1 MLKEYLESIKD
12 LTPESNELTH
22 RTFLQILLISL
33 KDDFNTEFK
42 IEHEPKKDKQGG
54 QPDFRVSYQGLN
66 IGYIENKRVGTDLI
80 QLLKSDQILKY
91 LELNPNLML
100 TDYLN
105 FVWVGKDENNAP
117 LIKKEIS
124 VSSLDEL
131 SKPLK
136 PNPQTECDLV
146 ELFKSFFNY
155 EAAPITNA
163 KDFATHLS
171 APTKYLKDALIQYQE
186 KAQVSSIFNNF
197 KEYLYEELS
206 FEDFSDALAQTLT
219 YSLFLAKLNHPFE
232 KINLDNVR
240 SSIPENF
247 AVIREMADFL
257 KKLDAIKE
265 IQWLLD
271 EILSLINHVNM
282 DSIIKDLN
290 DDKDPY
296 LHFYE
301 TFLSAYD
308 PKLREKKGVYYTPD
322 SVVKFII
329 NALDS
334 LLKTHFKDAPL
345 GLKSAL
351 DNENIKLLD
360 FATGTGTFLLE
371 AFRKA
376 LETRK
381 TSDGGTSTKEDKY
394 QNLLKQFYG
403 FEYLIAPYAI
413 AHLNLSQAFKEEFK
427 KPLKENDALQ
437 IILTNTLIQ
446 PSEIAADRGLQPI
459 FEKELKSAQEIKK
472 DEKILIITGNP
483 PYSGASSNEGL
494 FEWEVRA
501 TYGIEPEFQTIE
513 IERNVKLTDKI
524 KKLLKNIQ
532 TQNEGDKSVKNTNK
546 DALKN
551 LKKLHSKYKLQKEKN
566 PKWLLDDYVKFMRFA
581 QNKIES
587 LGHGLF
593 GFISNNAFLDNPTF
607 RGLRRSLLECYDEL
621 YILNLHGNARKKEET
636 PQGAKDEN
644 VFNIMQG
651 VSINLFVKKA
661 QATKQK
667 ILQKIYYYDVY
678 GERAEKYDFL
688 AQNDLN
694 SIEWLELAPREPF
707 YLLIPQKTSLL
718 DEYEQGFSVQDMFQ
732 VGSTGI
738 CSQRDHVVF
747 HKDKESLLKLLKDF
761 STLEPSELRRIYNI
775 KKDGRDWR
783 LEYAIKD
790 VKANAN
796 NLEEYIVSC
805 QYRPFDFYYTYYTGK
820 SKSFIAYPRGE
831 VFKHMLPPPTN
842 PKTPNQTCKN
852 VALNIARQ
860 SKMHGEW
867 RYVMAHKELV
877 DINLIASAG
886 SMGVG
891 YNYPICQFN
900 NPNYTENF
908 TPEFRS
914 FIDKHYNHS
923 FEPLE
928 VLGYIYALLYSP
940 NYRKRYEEFLKADY
954 PKILF
959 TNNKDLF
966 RVLSLL
972 GIELIGLHVL
982 NQESLNHSFEK
993 LKDATIGGSYY
1004 KEAHERNPIIKKPSY
1019 NEPEQRL
1026 YINHSA
1032 YFRGVSEEIYNYM
1045 IGGYGVLDKYLKSHK
1060 NESCNFDHVSNII
1073 KVIARTIEIQKTL
1086 GFLTSD
1092 LPHLKG
1098 NDSQALMQEILQN
1111 PPPPPHLIPISPLSY
1126 RAKPKPSEILTLMP
1140 HSSAKKQAITI
1151 SIAEAEVQP
1160 SLYSVLPNLALICD
1174 RGSKVSPIS
1183 NVFVTNM
1190 LCDLH
1195 VNGSGSYA
1203 FLLYRLE

>member
-22 RTFLQILLISL
+22 RPSLYTLLKGL
-33 KDDFNTEFK
+33 KENFNTEFK
-42 IEHEPKKDKQGG
+42 IEHEPKRDKQGG
-54 QPDFRVSYQGLN
+54 QPDFRISYQGLN
-66 IGYIENKRVGTDLI
+66 VGYIENKRVGTDLR

-91 LELNPNLML
+91 LKLNPNLML

-105 FVWVGKDENNAP
+105 FMWVGKDEENKP
-117 LIKKEIS
+117 SIKREIS
-124 VSSLDEL
+124 IASLDEL

-136 PNPQTECDLV
+136 PNPQTERDLI
-146 ELFKSFFNY
+146 ELFKGFFNY

-163 KDFATHLS
+163 KDFANALS
-171 APTKYLKDALIQYQE
+171 APTKYLKDALIQYQKDTQVSSIKDE
-186 KAQVSSIFNNF
+186 QVSSIFKNF

-206 FEDFSDALAQTLT
+206 FEDFSDAFAQTLT
-219 YSLFLAKLNHPFE
+219 YSLFIAKLNHPFE
-232 KINLDNVR
+232 KIDLDNVR

-257 KKLDAIKE
+257 KRLDAIKE
-265 IQWLLD
+265 IQWLLK
-271 EILSLINHVNM
+271 EILNSINHVDM
-282 DSIIKDLN
+282 GSIIKDLN

-308 PKLREKKGVYYTPD
+308 PKLREKKGVYYTPG

-376 LETRK
+376 LEVRK
-381 TSDGGTSTKEDKY
+381 TSDGGISTKEDKY

-427 KPLKENDALQ
+427 KPLKENDALK

-446 PSEIAADRGLQPI
+446 PSEIIAYRGLNPI
-459 FEKELKSAQEIKK
+459 FEKELSNAQEIKK
-472 DEKILIITGNP
+472 NENILIITGNP

-494 FEWEVRA
+494 FEWEVKT

-513 IERNVKLTDKI
+513 IEKNVKLTDKI
-524 KKLLKNIQ
+524 QTLLKNIQ
-532 TQNEGDKSVKNTNK
+532 KQKESSSKN
-546 DALKN
+546 ALKV
-551 LKKLHSKYKLQKEKN
+551 LKSLHSKYKLQKEKN

-661 QATKQK
+661 QATKPK
-667 ILQKIYYYDVY
+667 IFYYDVY
-678 GERAEKYDFL
+678 GERAEKYAFL

-707 YLLIPQKTSLL
+707 YSLIPQETPLL
-718 DEYEQGFSVQDMFQ
+718 EEYEQGFSVQEMFQ

-831 VFKHMLPPPTN
+831 VFRHMLPPPPPTN
-842 PKTPNQTCKN
+842 PKTPNQTRKN
-852 VALNIARQ
+852 VALITSRRFCQ
-860 SKMHGEW
+860 SQK
-867 RYVMAHKELV
+867 
-877 DINLIASAG
+877 S
-886 SMGVG
+886 GVG
-891 YNYPICQFN
+891 FVSNKISDLRTWTCPGMEGGDYVNPLYH

-908 TPEFRS
+908 TPEFRN
-914 FIDKHYNHS
+914 FIDKHYSHH

-940 NYRKRYEEFLKADY
+940 NYRKRYEDFLKADY

-966 RVLSLL
+966 MALSLL

-982 NQESLNHSFEK
+982 NQESLNHGFNK
-993 LKDATIGGSYY
+993 LKDPTIGESYY
-1004 KEAHERNPIIKKPSY
+1004 KEEHDRNPIIKKPAY
-1019 NEPEQRL
+1019 NKPEQRL

-1032 YFRGVSEEIYNYM
+1032 YFRGVSEEIHDYM

-1060 NESCNFDHVSNII
+1060 NEPCNFDHVSNII

-1098 NDSQALMQEILQN
+1098 NDSKALALIQEILQN
-1111 PPPPPHLIPISPLSY
+1111 PPPPI
-1126 RAKPKPSEILTLMP
+1126 
-1140 HSSAKKQAITI
+1140 
-1151 SIAEAEVQP
+1151 
-1160 SLYSVLPNLALICD
+1160 
-1174 RGSKVSPIS
+1174 
-1183 NVFVTNM
+1183 
-1190 LCDLH
+1190 
-1195 VNGSGSYA
+1195 
-1203 FLLYRLE
+1203 

>member
-1 MLKEYLESIKD
+1 MLKEYLEGIKD

-22 RTFLQILLISL
+22 RPSLYNLLKNL
-33 KDDFNTEFK
+33 KNDFNKEFK
-42 IEHEPKKDKQGG
+42 IEHEPKRDQGS
-54 QPDFRVSYQGLN
+54 QPDFRISFQGLN
-66 IGYIENKRVGTDLI
+66 IGYIENKRVGTDLD
-80 QLLKSDQILKY
+80 QLLKSKQILKY

-105 FVWVGKDENNAP
+105 FVWVGKDEENKP
-117 LIKKEIS
+117 LIKREIS
-124 VSSLDEL
+124 VASLDEL

-136 PNPQTECDLV
+136 PNPQTERDLI
-146 ELFKSFFNY
+146 ELFKSFFNH

-163 KDFATHLS
+163 KDFANALS
-171 APTKYLKDALIQYQE
+171 TPTKYLKDALIAYQ
-186 KAQVSSIFNNF
+186 KDTQVSSIFKNF

-240 SSIPENF
+240 SSIPKNF

-257 KKLDAIKE
+257 KRLDAIKE
-265 IQWLLD
+265 IQWLLN
-271 EILSLINHVNM
+271 EILSLINHVDM
-282 DSIIKDLN
+282 DSIVKDLN

-381 TSDGGTSTKEDKY
+381 TSDGGISTKEDKY

-446 PSEIAADRGLQPI
+446 PSEIVAYRGLSPI

-472 DEKILIITGNP
+472 NEKILIITGNP
-483 PYSGASSNEGL
+483 PYSGASGNKGL
-494 FEWEVRA
+494 FEWEVKA

-513 IERNVKLTDKI
+513 TKKNIKLTDEI
-524 KKLLKNIQ
+524 QTLLDNIQ
-532 TQNEGDKSVKNTNK
+532 KQKESSSK
-546 DALKN
+546 DALKA
-551 LKKLHSKYKLQKEKN
+551 LKSLHSKYKLQKEKN

-661 QATKQK
+661 QATKKK
-667 ILQKIYYYDVY
+667 IFYYDVY
-678 GERAEKYDFL
+678 GERAEKYAFL
-688 AQNDLN
+688 AQNDLDR
-694 SIEWLELAPREPF
+694 IEWLELAPREPF
-707 YLLIPQKTSLL
+707 YLLIPQETPLL
-718 DEYEQGFSVQDMFQ
+718 EEYEQGFSVQDMFQ
-732 VGSTGI
+732 VGGTGI
-738 CSQRDHVVF
+738 CSKKDHVVF

-761 STLEPSELRRIYNI
+761 STLEPSELRRKYDIG
-775 KKDGRDWR
+775 DDSRDWR
-783 LEYAIKD
+783 LNNAIKE
-790 VKANAN
+790 VKTNIKR
-796 NLEEYIVSC
+796 LEEYIVSC
-805 QYRPFDFYYTYYTGK
+805 QYRPFDYRWTYYTPN
-820 SKSFIAYPRGE
+820 SRTFLAYPVYD

-842 PKTPNQTCKN
+842 PKTPNQTRKN
-852 VALNIARQ
+852 VALNTPRQ
-860 SKMHGEW
+860 LKNNDKSW
-867 RYVMAHKELV
+867 TQCFISSS
-877 DINLIASAG
+877 INDQGLSSGGNGAG
-886 SMGVG
+886 V
-891 YNYPICQFN
+891 NYPLYQFKH
-900 NPNYTENF
+900 PNYTENF
-908 TPEFRS
+908 TPEFRI
-914 FIDKHYNHS
+914 FIDKHYSHP

-940 NYRKRYEEFLKADY
+940 NYRKRYEDFLKADY

-966 RVLSLL
+966 RALSLL

-982 NQESLNHSFEK
+982 NKESLNYSFNK
-993 LKDATIGGSYY
+993 LKDATIGDSYY
-1004 KEAHERNPIIKKPSY
+1004 KEAHDRIIKKPSH

-1032 YFRGVSEEIYNYM
+1032 YFRGVSKEIHDYM

-1060 NESCNFDHVSNII
+1060 NEPCDFDHVSNII

-1098 NDSQALMQEILQN
+1098 NDSKALMQEILQN
-1111 PPPPPHLIPISPLSY
+1111 PPPPPI
-1126 RAKPKPSEILTLMP
+1126 
-1140 HSSAKKQAITI
+1140 
-1151 SIAEAEVQP
+1151 
-1160 SLYSVLPNLALICD
+1160 
-1174 RGSKVSPIS
+1174 
-1183 NVFVTNM
+1183 
-1190 LCDLH
+1190 
-1195 VNGSGSYA
+1195 
-1203 FLLYRLE
+1203 

>member
-12 LTPESNELTH
+12 LTPEKNELTH
-22 RTFLQILLISL
+22 RLFLHNLLDKL
-33 KDDFNTEFK
+33 KNHFNKEFK
-42 IEHEPKKDKQGG
+42 IEHEPERKQGS
-54 QPDFRVSYQGLN
+54 QPDFRISYQGLS
-66 IGYIENKRVGTDLI
+66 IGYIENKRAGTNLRKI
-80 QLLKSDQILKY
+80 VESEKSDQILKY

-100 TDYLN
+100 TNYLN
-105 FVWVGKDENNAP
+105 FMWVGKDENNAP

-124 VSSLDEL
+124 IASLDEL

-136 PNPQTECDLV
+136 PKPQTECDLI
-146 ELFKSFFNY
+146 ELFKSFFNH

-171 APTKYLKDALIQYQE
+171 APTKYLKDALIIYQ
-186 KAQVSSIFNNF
+186 KDDQVSSIFNNF

-206 FEDFSDALAQTLT
+206 FEDFSDAFAQTLT
-219 YSLFLAKLNHPFE
+219 YSLFLAKLNHPCE

-240 SSIPENF
+240 SSIPKNF

-257 KKLDAIKE
+257 KKLDVIKE
-265 IQWLLD
+265 IQWLLN
-271 EILSLINHVNM
+271 EILSLINHVDM
-282 DSIIKDLN
+282 DSILKDLN

-446 PSEIAADRGLQPI
+446 PSEIVAYRGLSPI
-459 FEKELKSAQEIKK
+459 FEKELSNAQEIKK
-472 DEKILIITGNP
+472 NENILIITGNP

-494 FEWEVRA
+494 FEWEVKA

-513 IERNVKLTDKI
+513 TKKNIKLTDEI
-524 KKLLKNIQ
+524 QTLLDNIQ
-532 TQNEGDKSVKNTNK
+532 KQKESGSK
-546 DALKN
+546 DALKE

-636 PQGAKDEN
+636 PQGTKDEN

-651 VSINLFVKKA
+651 VSINLFVKKV
-661 QATKQK
+661 QTTKP
-667 ILQKIYYYDVY
+667 KIYYYDVY
-678 GERAEKYDFL
+678 GERAEKYAFL

-694 SIEWLELAPREPF
+694 SINWLEPTPREPF
-707 YLLIPQKTSLL
+707 YLLIPQETPLL
-718 DEYEQGFSVQDMFQ
+718 EEYEQGFSVQDMFQ

-761 STLEPSELRRIYNI
+761 STLEPSELRGKYNI

-796 NLEEYIVSC
+796 NLEEYIVLC

-831 VFKHMLPPPTN
+831 VFKHMLPPP
-842 PKTPNQTCKN
+842 
-852 VALNIARQ
+852 
-860 SKMHGEW
+860 
-867 RYVMAHKELV
+867 
-877 DINLIASAG
+877 
-886 SMGVG
+886 
-891 YNYPICQFN
+891 
-900 NPNYTENF
+900 
-908 TPEFRS
+908 
-914 FIDKHYNHS
+914 
-923 FEPLE
+923 
-928 VLGYIYALLYSP
+928 
-940 NYRKRYEEFLKADY
+940 
-954 PKILF
+954 
-959 TNNKDLF
+959 NK
-966 RVLSLL
+966 
-972 GIELIGLHVL
+972 
-982 NQESLNHSFEK
+982 
-993 LKDATIGGSYY
+993 
-1004 KEAHERNPIIKKPSY
+1004 P
-1019 NEPEQRL
+1019 
-1026 YINHSA
+1026 
-1032 YFRGVSEEIYNYM
+1032 
-1045 IGGYGVLDKYLKSHK
+1045 
-1060 NESCNFDHVSNII
+1060 
-1073 KVIARTIEIQKTL
+1073 
-1086 GFLTSD
+1086 
-1092 LPHLKG
+1092 
-1098 NDSQALMQEILQN
+1098 
-1111 PPPPPHLIPISPLSY
+1111 
-1126 RAKPKPSEILTLMP
+1126 
-1140 HSSAKKQAITI
+1140 
-1151 SIAEAEVQP
+1151 
-1160 SLYSVLPNLALICD
+1160 
-1174 RGSKVSPIS
+1174 
-1183 NVFVTNM
+1183 
-1190 LCDLH
+1190 
-1195 VNGSGSYA
+1195 
-1203 FLLYRLE
+1203 

>member
-1 MLKEYLESIKD
+1 MLKEYLESIRD
-12 LTPESNELTH
+12 LTPEKNELTH
-22 RTFLQILLISL
+22 RPFLHNLLDKL
-33 KDDFNTEFK
+33 KNHFNKEFK
-42 IEHEPKKDKQGG
+42 IEHEPKKDKQWG
-54 QPDFRVSYQGLN
+54 QPDFRISYQGLN
-66 IGYIENKRVGTDLI
+66 IGYIENKRVGTDLS

-105 FVWVGKDENNAP
+105 FMWVGKDENNKP
-117 LIKKEIS
+117 SIKRQIS
-124 VSSLDEL
+124 IASLDEPP
-131 SKPLK
+131 KPPK
-136 PNPQTECDLV
+136 PNPQTTERDLID
-146 ELFKSFFNY
+146 FFRGFFNH
-155 EAAPITNA
+155 EAAPIANA
-163 KDFATHLS
+163 KDFANALS
-171 APTKYLKDALIQYQE
+171 APTKYLKDALIAYQ
-186 KAQVSSIFNNF
+186 KDDQVSSIFNNF

-206 FEDFSDALAQTLT
+206 FEDFSDAFAQTLT

-240 SSIPENF
+240 SSIPKNF

-271 EILSLINHVNM
+271 EILSLINHVDM
-282 DSIIKDLN
+282 DSILKDLN

-308 PKLREKKGVYYTPD
+308 PKLREKKGVYYTSD

-381 TSDGGTSTKEDKY
+381 TSDGGISTKEDKY

-413 AHLNLSQAFKEEFK
+413 AHLNISQAFKEEFK
-427 KPLKENDALQ
+427 KSLKENDALQ

-446 PSEIAADRGLQPI
+446 PSEIVAHRGLQPI

-494 FEWEVRA
+494 FEWEVKA

-513 IERNVKLTDKI
+513 IEKKVKLTDKI
-524 KKLLKNIQ
+524 QTLLSSVQIQKQSGSKNAP
-532 TQNEGDKSVKNTNK
+532 KSGSKN
-546 DALKN
+546 ALKA
-551 LKKLHSKYKLQKEKN
+551 LKSLHSKYKLQKEKN

-667 ILQKIYYYDVY
+667 IHYYDVY
-678 GERAEKYDFL
+678 GERAEKYVFL

-707 YLLIPQKTSLL
+707 YLLIPQEILL
-718 DEYEQGFSVQDMFQ
+718 LEEYEQGFSVQDMFQ
-732 VGSTGI
+732 ISSVGIVTG
-738 CSQRDHVVF
+738 RDHVIF

-761 STLEPSELRRIYNI
+761 STLEPSELRGIYKI
-775 KKDGRDWR
+775 KKDSRDWR
-783 LEYAIKD
+783 LEYAIRD
-790 VKANAN
+790 VRANAD
-796 NLEEYIVSC
+796 NLEKYIVLC
-805 QYRPFDFYYTYYTGK
+805 QYRPFDYRWTYYTDK
-820 SKSFIAYPRGE
+820 SCGFLARPVYQ
-831 VFKHMLPPPTN
+831 VFKHMLPPPQ
-842 PKTPNQTCKN
+842 QTLK
-852 VALNIARQ
+852 
-860 SKMHGEW
+860 H
-867 RYVMAHKELV
+867 
-877 DINLIASAG
+877 
-886 SMGVG
+886 
-891 YNYPICQFN
+891 PI
-900 NPNYTENF
+900 
-908 TPEFRS
+908 
-914 FIDKHYNHS
+914 K
-923 FEPLE
+923 
-928 VLGYIYALLYSP
+928 
-940 NYRKRYEEFLKADY
+940 
-954 PKILF
+954 
-959 TNNKDLF
+959 
-966 RVLSLL
+966 
-972 GIELIGLHVL
+972 
-982 NQESLNHSFEK
+982 
-993 LKDATIGGSYY
+993 
-1004 KEAHERNPIIKKPSY
+1004 
-1019 NEPEQRL
+1019 
-1026 YINHSA
+1026 
-1032 YFRGVSEEIYNYM
+1032 
-1045 IGGYGVLDKYLKSHK
+1045 
-1060 NESCNFDHVSNII
+1060 
-1073 KVIARTIEIQKTL
+1073 
-1086 GFLTSD
+1086 
-1092 LPHLKG
+1092 
-1098 NDSQALMQEILQN
+1098 
-1111 PPPPPHLIPISPLSY
+1111 
-1126 RAKPKPSEILTLMP
+1126 RAKMS
-1140 HSSAKKQAITI
+1140 
-1151 SIAEAEVQP
+1151 
-1160 SLYSVLPNLALICD
+1160 
-1174 RGSKVSPIS
+1174 R
-1183 NVFVTNM
+1183 
-1190 LCDLH
+1190 
-1195 VNGSGSYA
+1195 
-1203 FLLYRLE
+1203 

>member
-12 LTPESNELTH
+12 ITPESNEHTH
-22 RTFLQILLISL
+22 RRPLENLLDSL
-33 KDDFNTEFK
+33 KDHFNKEFK
-42 IEHEPKKDKQGG
+42 IEHEPKKDKQWG
-54 QPDFRVSYQGLN
+54 QPDFRISYQGLN
-66 IGYIENKRVGTDLI
+66 IGYIENKRVGTNLDR
-80 QLLKSDQILKY
+80 LLKSDQILKY

-105 FVWVGKDENNAP
+105 FVWVGKDEENKP
-117 LIKKEIS
+117 SIKREIS
-124 VSSLDEL
+124 IASLEEL
-131 SKPLK
+131 PKLK
-136 PNPQTECDLV
+136 PKPQTERDLI
-146 ELFKSFFNY
+146 EFFRGFFNH

-171 APTKYLKDALIQYQE
+171 TPTKYLKDALIAYQ
-186 KAQVSSIFNNF
+186 KDDQVSSIFKNF

-206 FEDFSDALAQTLT
+206 FEDFSDAFAQTLT

-240 SSIPENF
+240 SSIPKNF

-265 IQWLLD
+265 IQWLLK
-271 EILSLINHVNM
+271 EILSSINHVDI

-427 KPLKENDALQ
+427 KPLKENDTLQ

-446 PSEIAADRGLQPI
+446 PSEIIAYRGLNPI
-459 FEKELKSAQEIKK
+459 FEKELSNAQEIKK
-472 DEKILIITGNP
+472 NEKILIITGNP
-483 PYSGASSNEGL
+483 PYSGASSNESL
-494 FEWEVRA
+494 FEWEVKA

-513 IERNVKLTDKI
+513 TKKNIKLTDEIQTLLDNIQKQ
-524 KKLLKNIQ
+524 KESGSKNALKELKN
-532 TQNEGDKSVKNTNK
+532 
-546 DALKN
+546 
-551 LKKLHSKYKLQKEKN
+551 LHSKYKLQKEKN

-621 YILNLHGNARKKEET
+621 YILNLHGNTRKKEKT

-661 QATKQK
+661 QTTKPK
-667 ILQKIYYYDVY
+667 ICYYDVY
-678 GERAEKYDFL
+678 GERAEKYAFL

-707 YLLIPQKTSLL
+707 YLLIPQETPLL
-718 DEYEQGFSVQDMFQ
+718 EEYEQGFSVQDMFQ
-732 VGSTGI
+732 VGGTGI
-738 CSQRDHVVF
+738 CSKRDHVVF

-761 STLEPSELRRIYNI
+761 STLEPSELRRKYDIG
-775 KKDGRDWR
+775 DDSRDWR
-783 LEYAIKD
+783 LNNAIKE
-790 VKANAN
+790 VKTNIKR
-796 NLEEYIVSC
+796 LEEYIVSC
-805 QYRPFDFYYTYYTGK
+805 QYRPFDYRWTYYTPN
-820 SKSFIAYPRGE
+820 SRTFLAYPVYD
-831 VFKHMLPPPTN
+831 VFKHMLPPP
-842 PKTPNQTCKN
+842 PQQTLK
-852 VALNIARQ
+852 
-860 SKMHGEW
+860 H
-867 RYVMAHKELV
+867 
-877 DINLIASAG
+877 
-886 SMGVG
+886 
-891 YNYPICQFN
+891 PI
-900 NPNYTENF
+900 
-908 TPEFRS
+908 
-914 FIDKHYNHS
+914 K
-923 FEPLE
+923 
-928 VLGYIYALLYSP
+928 
-940 NYRKRYEEFLKADY
+940 
-954 PKILF
+954 
-959 TNNKDLF
+959 
-966 RVLSLL
+966 
-972 GIELIGLHVL
+972 
-982 NQESLNHSFEK
+982 
-993 LKDATIGGSYY
+993 
-1004 KEAHERNPIIKKPSY
+1004 
-1019 NEPEQRL
+1019 
-1026 YINHSA
+1026 
-1032 YFRGVSEEIYNYM
+1032 
-1045 IGGYGVLDKYLKSHK
+1045 
-1060 NESCNFDHVSNII
+1060 
-1073 KVIARTIEIQKTL
+1073 
-1086 GFLTSD
+1086 
-1092 LPHLKG
+1092 
-1098 NDSQALMQEILQN
+1098 
-1111 PPPPPHLIPISPLSY
+1111 
-1126 RAKPKPSEILTLMP
+1126 RAKMS
-1140 HSSAKKQAITI
+1140 
-1151 SIAEAEVQP
+1151 
-1160 SLYSVLPNLALICD
+1160 
-1174 RGSKVSPIS
+1174 R
-1183 NVFVTNM
+1183 
-1190 LCDLH
+1190 
-1195 VNGSGSYA
+1195 
-1203 FLLYRLE
+1203 

>member
-12 LTPESNELTH
+12 LTPEKNELTH
-22 RTFLQILLISL
+22 RPSLYNLLNQL
-33 KDDFNTEFK
+33 KNHFNKEFK
-42 IEHEPKKDKQGG
+42 IEHEPERKQGS
-54 QPDFRVSYQGLN
+54 QPDFRVSYQGIN
-66 IGYIENKRVGTDLI
+66 IGYIENKRAGTNLS
-80 QLLKSDQILKY
+80 QLLKSEKSDQILKY

-105 FVWVGKDENNAP
+105 FMWVGKDENNEP

-124 VSSLDEL
+124 VASLDEL

-136 PNPQTECDLV
+136 PNPQTERDLI
-146 ELFKSFFNY
+146 ELFKSFFNH

-171 APTKYLKDALIQYQE
+171 PRTKYLKDALIKYQE

-219 YSLFLAKLNHPFE
+219 YSLFLAKLNHPSE

-240 SSIPENF
+240 SLIPKNF

-257 KKLDAIKE
+257 KKLDEIKE
-265 IQWLLD
+265 IQWLLN
-271 EILSLINHVNM
+271 EILSSINHVDM
-282 DSIIKDLN
+282 DSILKDLN

-301 TFLSAYD
+301 TFLSTYD
-308 PKLREKKGVYYTPD
+308 PKLRESKGVYYTPD

-446 PSEIAADRGLQPI
+446 PSEIIAYRGLSPI
-459 FEKELKSAQEIKK
+459 FEKELSNAQEIKK
-472 DEKILIITGNP
+472 NENILIITGNP
-483 PYSGASSNEGL
+483 PYSGASENKGL
-494 FEWEVRA
+494 FEWEVKA
-501 TYGIEPEFQTIE
+501 TYGIDPKFQTIE
-513 IERNVKLTDKI
+513 IEKNVKLADKI
-524 KKLLKNIQ
+524 QTLLSSVQIQKQSGSKNDLKKL
-532 TQNEGDKSVKNTNK
+532 KS
-546 DALKN
+546 
-551 LKKLHSKYKLQKEKN
+551 LHSKYKLQDEKN

-621 YILNLHGNARKKEET
+621 YILNLHGNARKKEKT

-644 VFNIMQG
+644 VFNIKQG
-651 VSINLFVKKA
+651 VSINLFVKNP
-661 QATKQK
+661 QVVKQK
-667 ILQKIYYYDVY
+667 IHYYDVY
-678 GERAEKYDFL
+678 GQRTEKYAFL

-694 SIEWLELAPREPF
+694 SIEWLEIAPRGPF
-707 YLLIPQKTSLL
+707 YLLLPLETPLL
-718 DEYEQGFSVQDMFQ
+718 DEYEQGFSVQEMFQ
-732 VGSTGI
+732 IGSTGI

-831 VFKHMLPPPTN
+831 VFKHMLPPPPTN
-842 PKTPNQTCKN
+842 PKTPNQTRKN
-852 VALNIARQ
+852 VALNTPRQ
-860 SKMHGEW
+860 LKNNDKSWTQCFISSH
-867 RYVMAHKELV
+867 
-877 DINLIASAG
+877 INDQGLSSGGNGAG
-886 SMGVG
+886 V
-891 YNYPICQFN
+891 NYPLYQFKH
-900 NPNYTENF
+900 PNYTENF

-940 NYRKRYEEFLKADY
+940 NYRKRYEDFLKNDY

-966 RVLSLL
+966 RALSLL

-982 NQESLNHSFEK
+982 NQESLNYSFGK
-993 LKDATIGGSYY
+993 LKDATIGESCY
-1004 KEAHERNPIIKKPSY
+1004 KEEHNPIIKKPSH
-1019 NEPEQRL
+1019 NEPDQRL

-1032 YFRGVSEEIYNYM
+1032 YFRGVSQEIYDYR

-1060 NESCNFDHVSNII
+1060 NEPCDFDHVTNII

-1098 NDSQALMQEILQN
+1098 NDSKALMQEILQN
-1111 PPPPPHLIPISPLSY
+1111 PPPPPHFNTNI
-1126 RAKPKPSEILTLMP
+1126 
-1140 HSSAKKQAITI
+1140 
-1151 SIAEAEVQP
+1151 
-1160 SLYSVLPNLALICD
+1160 ALILSRQAKAIGD
-1174 RGSKVSPIS
+1174 LDFDGTFISKEASDNNIYRRGG
-1183 NVFVTNM
+1183 
-1190 LCDLH
+1190 
-1195 VNGSGSYA
+1195 GSA
-1203 FLLYRLE
+1203 FPLFCIA

>member
-12 LTPESNELTH
+12 LTIEKNELTH
-22 RTFLQILLISL
+22 RPSLYNLLKGL
-33 KDDFNTEFK
+33 KDHFNKEYK
-42 IEHEPKKDKQGG
+42 IEHEPEREQKS
-54 QPDFRVSYQGLN
+54 QPDFRVSFQGLS
-66 IGYIENKRVGTDLI
+66 IGYIENKRVGTNLS

-105 FVWVGKDENNAP
+105 FMWVGKDENNAP
-117 LIKKEIS
+117 FIKKEIS
-124 VSSLDEL
+124 VASLDEL
-131 SKPLK
+131 SKPPK
-136 PNPQTECDLV
+136 AQTERDLI

-171 APTKYLKDALIQYQE
+171 PRTKYLKDALIQNQE
-186 KAQVSSIFNNF
+186 KTQVSSIFNNF
-197 KEYLYEELS
+197 KAYLYEELS

-232 KINLDNVR
+232 KIDLNNVR
-240 SSIPENF
+240 SFIPKNF

-257 KKLDAIKE
+257 KKLDEIQD
-265 IQWLLD
+265 IQWLLN
-271 EILSLINHVNM
+271 EILSLINHVDM
-282 DSIIKDLN
+282 GSILKDLN

-308 PKLREKKGVYYTPD
+308 PKLRESKGVYYTPD
-322 SVVKFII
+322 SVVEFII

-381 TSDGGTSTKEDKY
+381 TSDGGISTKEDKY

-494 FEWEVRA
+494 FEWEVKA
-501 TYGIEPEFQTIE
+501 TYGIEPKFQTIE
-513 IERNVKLTDKI
+513 IEKNVKLTDKI
-524 KKLLKNIQ
+524 KTLLKNLQ
-532 TQNEGDKSVKNTNK
+532 KQKESGSQN
-546 DALKN
+546 ALKE
-551 LKKLHSKYKLQKEKN
+551 LKNLHSKYKLQNEKN

-621 YILNLHGNARKKEET
+621 YILNLHGNARKKEKA

-661 QATKQK
+661 QTTK
-667 ILQKIYYYDVY
+667 QKIYYYDVY
-678 GERAEKYDFL
+678 GERAEKYAFL

-694 SIEWLELAPREPF
+694 SIEWLELTPREPF
-707 YLLIPQKTSLL
+707 YSLLPVETRLL
-718 DEYEQGFSVQDMFQ
+718 DEYEQGFSVKDMFQ
-732 VGSTGI
+732 ISSVGIITG
-738 CSQRDHVVF
+738 RDRIF
-747 HKDKESLLKLLKDF
+747 IANNTESLKEQVLKYCNEF
-761 STLEPSELRRIYNI
+761 NEQY
-775 KKDGRDWR
+775 
-783 LEYAIKD
+783 IKD
-790 VKANAN
+790 
-796 NLEEYIVSC
+796 IH
-805 QYRPFDFYYTYYTGK
+805 YRPFDIRKVYYDTKKLERARENT
-820 SKSFIAYPRGE
+820 
-831 VFKHMLPPPTN
+831 FKHMLP
-842 PKTPNQTCKN
+842 
-852 VALNIARQ
+852 
-860 SKMHGEW
+860 
-867 RYVMAHKELV
+867 
-877 DINLIASAG
+877 
-886 SMGVG
+886 
-891 YNYPICQFN
+891 
-900 NPNYTENF
+900 
-908 TPEFRS
+908 
-914 FIDKHYNHS
+914 
-923 FEPLE
+923 
-928 VLGYIYALLYSP
+928 
-940 NYRKRYEEFLKADY
+940 
-954 PKILF
+954 
-959 TNNKDLF
+959 
-966 RVLSLL
+966 
-972 GIELIGLHVL
+972 
-982 NQESLNHSFEK
+982 
-993 LKDATIGGSYY
+993 
-1004 KEAHERNPIIKKPSY
+1004 
-1019 NEPEQRL
+1019 
-1026 YINHSA
+1026 
-1032 YFRGVSEEIYNYM
+1032 
-1045 IGGYGVLDKYLKSHK
+1045 
-1060 NESCNFDHVSNII
+1060 
-1073 KVIARTIEIQKTL
+1073 
-1086 GFLTSD
+1086 
-1092 LPHLKG
+1092 
-1098 NDSQALMQEILQN
+1098 
-1111 PPPPPHLIPISPLSY
+1111 
-1126 RAKPKPSEILTLMP
+1126 
-1140 HSSAKKQAITI
+1140 
-1151 SIAEAEVQP
+1151 
-1160 SLYSVLPNLALICD
+1160 
-1174 RGSKVSPIS
+1174 
-1183 NVFVTNM
+1183 
-1190 LCDLH
+1190 
-1195 VNGSGSYA
+1195 
-1203 FLLYRLE
+1203 

>member
-12 LTPESNELTH
+12 LASEKKNELTH
-22 RTFLQILLISL
+22 RSFLHNLLNQL
-33 KDDFNTEFK
+33 KNHFNKEFK
-42 IEHEPKKDKQGG
+42 IEHEPERKQGS

-66 IGYIENKRVGTDLI
+66 IGYIENKRAGTDLS
-80 QLLKSDQILKY
+80 QLLKKDQILKY

-105 FVWVGKDENNAP
+105 FMWVGKDENNAP

-124 VSSLDEL
+124 VASLDEL

-136 PNPQTECDLV
+136 PNPQIERDLI

-155 EAAPITNA
+155 EAAPIANA

-171 APTKYLKDALIQYQE
+171 VPTKYLKDALIKYQE
-186 KAQVSSIFNNF
+186 KVQVSSIFNNF

-240 SSIPENF
+240 SSIPKNF

-265 IQWLLD
+265 IQWLLN
-271 EILSLINHVNM
+271 EILSSINHVDM
-282 DSIIKDLN
+282 DSILKDLN

-446 PSEIAADRGLQPI
+446 PSEIVAYRGLQPI
-459 FEKELKSAQEIKK
+459 FEKELSNAQEIKK
-472 DEKILIITGNP
+472 NEKILIITGNP
-483 PYSGASSNEGL
+483 PYSGASENKGL
-494 FEWEVRA
+494 FEWEVKA
-501 TYGIEPEFQTIE
+501 TYGIEPEFQKIE
-513 IERNVKLTDKI
+513 TKKNVKLADEIQT
-524 KKLLKNIQ
+524 LLKNIQ
-532 TQNEGDKSVKNTNK
+532 TQKESGSKNAPKSGSK
-546 DALKN
+546 DALKE

-581 QNKIES
+581 QNKIKS

-667 ILQKIYYYDVY
+667 IYYYDVY
-678 GERAEKYDFL
+678 GERAEKYAFL
-688 AQNDLN
+688 AQNDLD
-694 SIEWLELAPREPF
+694 SINWLELAPREPF
-707 YLLIPQKTSLL
+707 YLLIPQKTPLL
-718 DEYEQGFSVQDMFQ
+718 EEYEQGFSVQDMFQ
-732 VGSTGI
+732 IGSTGI

-761 STLEPSELRRIYNI
+761 STLEPSELRRKYDI

-790 VKANAN
+790 VRANAN

-805 QYRPFDFYYTYYTGK
+805 QYRPFDYRWTYYTGK
-820 SKSFIAYPRGE
+820 SKSFIAYP
-831 VFKHMLPPPTN
+831 
-842 PKTPNQTCKN
+842 
-852 VALNIARQ
+852 
-860 SKMHGEW
+860 
-867 RYVMAHKELV
+867 
-877 DINLIASAG
+877 
-886 SMGVG
+886 
-891 YNYPICQFN
+891 
-900 NPNYTENF
+900 
-908 TPEFRS
+908 
-914 FIDKHYNHS
+914 
-923 FEPLE
+923 
-928 VLGYIYALLYSP
+928 
-940 NYRKRYEEFLKADY
+940 
-954 PKILF
+954 
-959 TNNKDLF
+959 
-966 RVLSLL
+966 
-972 GIELIGLHVL
+972 
-982 NQESLNHSFEK
+982 
-993 LKDATIGGSYY
+993 
-1004 KEAHERNPIIKKPSY
+1004 
-1019 NEPEQRL
+1019 
-1026 YINHSA
+1026 
-1032 YFRGVSEEIYNYM
+1032 
-1045 IGGYGVLDKYLKSHK
+1045 
-1060 NESCNFDHVSNII
+1060 
-1073 KVIARTIEIQKTL
+1073 
-1086 GFLTSD
+1086 
-1092 LPHLKG
+1092 
-1098 NDSQALMQEILQN
+1098 
-1111 PPPPPHLIPISPLSY
+1111 
-1126 RAKPKPSEILTLMP
+1126 
-1140 HSSAKKQAITI
+1140 
-1151 SIAEAEVQP
+1151 
-1160 SLYSVLPNLALICD
+1160 
-1174 RGSKVSPIS
+1174 
-1183 NVFVTNM
+1183 
-1190 LCDLH
+1190 
-1195 VNGSGSYA
+1195 
-1203 FLLYRLE
+1203 

>member
-12 LTPESNELTH
+12 LTTEKNELTH
-22 RTFLQILLISL
+22 RPSLYSLLNRL
-33 KDDFNTEFK
+33 KDHFNKEFK
-42 IEHEPKKDKQGG
+42 IEHEPKREQGS
-54 QPDFRVSYQGLN
+54 QPDFRVSFQGLN
-66 IGYIENKRVGTDLI
+66 IGYIENKRAGEDLS
-80 QLLKSDQILKY
+80 QLLKSDQIRKY

-105 FVWVGKDENNAP
+105 FMWVGKDENNAP

-124 VSSLDEL
+124 VASLDEL

-136 PNPQTECDLV
+136 PKPQTERDLI
-146 ELFKSFFNY
+146 ELFKSFFNH

-171 APTKYLKDALIQYQE
+171 PRTRYLKDALIKYQE

-240 SSIPENF
+240 SSIPKNF

-257 KKLDAIKE
+257 KKLDEIKE
-265 IQWLLD
+265 IQWLLN
-271 EILSLINHVNM
+271 EILSSINHVDM
-282 DSIIKDLN
+282 DSILKDLN

-308 PKLREKKGVYYTPD
+308 PKLRESKGVYYTPD

-376 LETRK
+376 LEMRK
-381 TSDGGTSTKEDKY
+381 TSDGGISTKEDKY

-427 KPLKENDALQ
+427 KPLKENDALK

-446 PSEIAADRGLQPI
+446 PSEIAAYRGLQPI

-472 DEKILIITGNP
+472 DENILIITGNP

-494 FEWEVRA
+494 FEWEVKA

-513 IERNVKLTDKI
+513 IEKKVKLTDKI
-524 KKLLKNIQ
+524 KTLLKNLQ
-532 TQNEGDKSVKNTNK
+532 TQKQGDKSVKNTNK
-546 DALKN
+546 DALKK
-551 LKKLHSKYKLQKEKN
+551 LKQIYSKYKLQNEKN
-566 PKWLLDDYVKFMRFA
+566 PKWLLDDYMKFMRFA

-621 YILNLHGNARKKEET
+621 YILNLHGNARKKEKT
-636 PQGAKDEN
+636 PQGTDDDN
-644 VFNIMQG
+644 VFNIKQG
-651 VSINLFVKKA
+651 VSINLFVKSP
-661 QATKQK
+661 QTTKQK
-667 ILQKIYYYDVY
+667 IRYYDVY
-678 GERAEKYDFL
+678 GQRAEKYAFL

-694 SIEWLELAPREPF
+694 SIEWLEIAPREPF
-707 YLLIPQKTSLL
+707 YLLLPLETPLL
-718 DEYEQGFSVQDMFQ
+718 DEYERGFSVKDMFQ
-732 VGSTGI
+732 ISSVGIVTG
-738 CSQRDHVVF
+738 RDRIF
-747 HKDKESLLKLLKDF
+747 IANNTESLKEQVLKYCNEF
-761 STLEPSELRRIYNI
+761 NEQC
-775 KKDGRDWR
+775 
-783 LEYAIKD
+783 IKD
-790 VKANAN
+790 
-796 NLEEYIVSC
+796 IH
-805 QYRPFDFYYTYYTGK
+805 YRPFDIRKVYYDTKKLERARENT
-820 SKSFIAYPRGE
+820 
-831 VFKHMLPPPTN
+831 FKHMLPPPPPTN
-842 PKTPNQTCKN
+842 PKTPNQTRKN
-852 VALNIARQ
+852 VALNTPRQ
-860 SKMHGEW
+860 LKNNDKSWTQCFISSH
-867 RYVMAHKELV
+867 
-877 DINLIASAG
+877 INDQGLSSGGNGAG
-886 SMGVG
+886 V
-891 YNYPICQFN
+891 NYPLYQFRD
-900 NPNYTENF
+900 PNYTENF
-908 TPEFRS
+908 TPKFRD

-928 VLGYIYALLYSP
+928 ILGYIYALLHSP
-940 NYRKRYEEFLKADY
+940 NYRKRYEGFLKIDY

-959 TNNKDLF
+959 TENKDLF
-966 RVLSLL
+966 RTLSLL

-982 NQESLNHSFEK
+982 NQESLNYSFEK
-993 LKDATIGGSYY
+993 LKDATIGESYY
-1004 KEAHERNPIIKKPSY
+1004 IEAHERNPIIKKPSH
-1019 NEPEQRL
+1019 NEQRL

-1032 YFRGVSEEIYNYM
+1032 YFSGVSQEIYDYR
-1045 IGGYGVLDKYLKSHK
+1045 IGGYCVLDKYLKSHK
-1060 NESCNFDHVSNII
+1060 NEPCDFDHVTRII

-1098 NDSQALMQEILQN
+1098 NDSKALMQEILQN
-1111 PPPPPHLIPISPLSY
+1111 PPPPPPFNTNI
-1126 RAKPKPSEILTLMP
+1126 
-1140 HSSAKKQAITI
+1140 
-1151 SIAEAEVQP
+1151 
-1160 SLYSVLPNLALICD
+1160 ALILSRQAKAIGD
-1174 RGSKVSPIS
+1174 LDFDGAFISKEASDNNIYRRGGG
-1183 NVFVTNM
+1183 T
-1190 LCDLH
+1190 
-1195 VNGSGSYA
+1195 A
-1203 FLLYRLE
+1203 FPLFCLI

>member
-1 MLKEYLESIKD
+1 MLKEYLEGIKD
-12 LTPESNELTH
+12 LTPEKNELTH
-22 RTFLQILLISL
+22 RPSLYNLLKNL
-33 KDDFNTEFK
+33 KNDFNKEFK
-42 IEHEPKKDKQGG
+42 IEHEPNRDKQGG

-66 IGYIENKRVGTDLI
+66 IGYIENKKVGTNLN

-100 TDYLN
+100 TNYLN
-105 FVWVGKDENNAP
+105 FVWVGKDENNEP

-124 VSSLDEL
+124 IASPDEL

-136 PNPQTECDLV
+136 PNPQTERDLI

-171 APTKYLKDALIQYQE
+171 APTKYLKDALIQYQ
-186 KAQVSSIFNNF
+186 KDTQVSSIFKNF

-206 FEDFSDALAQTLT
+206 FEDFSDAFAQTLT
-219 YSLFLAKLNHPFE
+219 YSLFIAKLNHPCE

-240 SSIPENF
+240 SSIPKNF

-265 IQWLLD
+265 IQWLLN
-271 EILSLINHVNM
+271 EILSLINHVDM

-371 AFRKA
+371 AFRKV

-427 KPLKENDALQ
+427 KPLKENDAFQ

-446 PSEIAADRGLQPI
+446 PSEIVAYRGLSPI
-459 FEKELKSAQEIKK
+459 FEKELLNAQEIKK
-472 DEKILIITGNP
+472 NEKILIITGNP

-494 FEWEVRA
+494 FEWEVKA

-524 KKLLKNIQ
+524 QTLLNNIQ
-532 TQNEGDKSVKNTNK
+532 KQKESGSKNAPKSGSK
-546 DALKN
+546 DALKA
-551 LKKLHSKYKLQKEKN
+551 LKSLHSKYKLQKEKN

-607 RGLRRSLLECYDEL
+607 RGLRRSLLECYNEL

-661 QATKQK
+661 QTTKQK
-667 ILQKIYYYDVY
+667 IHYYDVY
-678 GERAEKYDFL
+678 GQRAEKYAFL

-694 SIEWLELAPREPF
+694 SIEWLEIAPRKPF
-707 YLLIPQKTSLL
+707 YLLIPQETPLL
-718 DEYEQGFSVQDMFQ
+718 EEYEQGFSVQEMFQ
-732 VGSTGI
+732 VGGTGI
-738 CSQRDHVVF
+738 CSKRDHVVF

-761 STLEPSELRRIYNI
+761 STLEPSELRRKYDIE
-775 KKDGRDWR
+775 DDSRDWR
-783 LEYAIKD
+783 LNNAIREVETNIKR
-790 VKANAN
+790 
-796 NLEEYIVSC
+796 LEEYIVLC
-805 QYRPFDFYYTYYTGK
+805 QYRPFDYRWTYYTPN
-820 SKSFIAYPRGE
+820 SRTFLAYPVYD
-831 VFKHMLPPPTN
+831 VFKHMLPPPPPKN
-842 PKTPNQTCKN
+842 LKTP
-852 VALNIARQ
+852 
-860 SKMHGEW
+860 
-867 RYVMAHKELV
+867 
-877 DINLIASAG
+877 
-886 SMGVG
+886 
-891 YNYPICQFN
+891 
-900 NPNYTENF
+900 
-908 TPEFRS
+908 
-914 FIDKHYNHS
+914 
-923 FEPLE
+923 
-928 VLGYIYALLYSP
+928 
-940 NYRKRYEEFLKADY
+940 
-954 PKILF
+954 
-959 TNNKDLF
+959 
-966 RVLSLL
+966 
-972 GIELIGLHVL
+972 
-982 NQESLNHSFEK
+982 
-993 LKDATIGGSYY
+993 
-1004 KEAHERNPIIKKPSY
+1004 KKPTKK
-1019 NEPEQRL
+1019 PPQFF
-1026 YINHSA
+1026 
-1032 YFRGVSEEIYNYM
+1032 FRQF
-1045 IGGYGVLDKYLKSHK
+1045 LQTKKK
-1060 NESCNFDHVSNII
+1060 N
-1073 KVIARTIEIQKTL
+1073 
-1086 GFLTSD
+1086 
-1092 LPHLKG
+1092 
-1098 NDSQALMQEILQN
+1098 
-1111 PPPPPHLIPISPLSY
+1111 
-1126 RAKPKPSEILTLMP
+1126 
-1140 HSSAKKQAITI
+1140 
-1151 SIAEAEVQP
+1151 
-1160 SLYSVLPNLALICD
+1160 
-1174 RGSKVSPIS
+1174 
-1183 NVFVTNM
+1183 
-1190 LCDLH
+1190 
-1195 VNGSGSYA
+1195 
-1203 FLLYRLE
+1203 

>member
-1 MLKEYLESIKD
+1 MLKEYLEGIKNI
-12 LTPESNELTH
+12 TPESNELTY
-22 RTFLQILLISL
+22 RTSLEILLKNL
-33 KDDFNTEFK
+33 KNNFNKEFK
-42 IEHEPKKDKQGG
+42 IEHEPNRDKQGG

-66 IGYIENKRVGTDLI
+66 IGYIENKRVGTNLN
-80 QLLKSDQILKY
+80 QLLKSDQVLKY

-105 FVWVGKDENNAP
+105 FMWVGKDEENKP
-117 LIKKEIS
+117 LIKREIS
-124 VSSLDEL
+124 IASLDEL

-136 PNPQTECDLV
+136 PNPQTERDLIA
-146 ELFKSFFNY
+146 FFRGFFNH

-171 APTKYLKDALIQYQE
+171 APTKYLKDALIAYQ
-186 KAQVSSIFNNF
+186 KDTHVSSIFNNF

-206 FEDFSDALAQTLT
+206 FEDFSDAFAQTLT
-219 YSLFLAKLNHPFE
+219 YSLFIAKLNHPFE
-232 KINLDNVR
+232 KIDLNNVR
-240 SSIPENF
+240 SSIPKNF

-265 IQWLLD
+265 IQWLLN
-271 EILSLINHVNM
+271 EILSLINHVDM

-308 PKLREKKGVYYTPD
+308 PKLRESKGVYYTPD

-427 KPLKENDALQ
+427 KPLKENDALK

-446 PSEIAADRGLQPI
+446 PSEIVAYRGLSPI
-459 FEKELKSAQEIKK
+459 FEKELLNAQEIKK
-472 DEKILIITGNP
+472 NENILIITGNP
-483 PYSGASSNEGL
+483 PYSGASENKGL
-494 FEWEVRA
+494 FEWEVKA

-513 IERNVKLTDKI
+513 TKKNIRLTDKI
-524 KKLLKNIQ
+524 QTLLKNIQ
-532 TQNEGDKSVKNTNK
+532 KQKESGSK
-546 DALKN
+546 DALKV
-551 LKKLHSKYKLQKEKN
+551 LKSLHSKYKLQKEKN

-644 VFNIMQG
+644 VFNIMIMQG

-661 QATKQK
+661 QATKKK
-667 ILQKIYYYDVY
+667 IHYYDVY
-678 GERAEKYDFL
+678 GERAEKYAFL

-694 SIEWLELAPREPF
+694 SIEWLELDPREPF
-707 YLLIPQKTSLL
+707 YLLLPLKTPLL
-718 DEYEQGFSVQDMFQ
+718 EEYEQGFSVQEVFQ
-732 VGSTGI
+732 IGSTGI

-747 HKDKESLLKLLKDF
+747 HRDKESLLKLLKDF
-761 STLEPSELRRIYNI
+761 STLEPSELRRVYNI

-831 VFKHMLPPPTN
+831 VFKHMLPPP
-842 PKTPNQTCKN
+842 PPN
-852 VALNIARQ
+852 
-860 SKMHGEW
+860 
-867 RYVMAHKELV
+867 
-877 DINLIASAG
+877 
-886 SMGVG
+886 
-891 YNYPICQFN
+891 
-900 NPNYTENF
+900 
-908 TPEFRS
+908 
-914 FIDKHYNHS
+914 
-923 FEPLE
+923 
-928 VLGYIYALLYSP
+928 
-940 NYRKRYEEFLKADY
+940 
-954 PKILF
+954 
-959 TNNKDLF
+959 
-966 RVLSLL
+966 
-972 GIELIGLHVL
+972 
-982 NQESLNHSFEK
+982 
-993 LKDATIGGSYY
+993 
-1004 KEAHERNPIIKKPSY
+1004 KP
-1019 NEPEQRL
+1019 
-1026 YINHSA
+1026 
-1032 YFRGVSEEIYNYM
+1032 
-1045 IGGYGVLDKYLKSHK
+1045 
-1060 NESCNFDHVSNII
+1060 
-1073 KVIARTIEIQKTL
+1073 
-1086 GFLTSD
+1086 
-1092 LPHLKG
+1092 
-1098 NDSQALMQEILQN
+1098 
-1111 PPPPPHLIPISPLSY
+1111 
-1126 RAKPKPSEILTLMP
+1126 
-1140 HSSAKKQAITI
+1140 
-1151 SIAEAEVQP
+1151 
-1160 SLYSVLPNLALICD
+1160 
-1174 RGSKVSPIS
+1174 
-1183 NVFVTNM
+1183 
-1190 LCDLH
+1190 
-1195 VNGSGSYA
+1195 
-1203 FLLYRLE
+1203 

>member
-12 LTPESNELTH
+12 LTPEKNELTH
-22 RTFLQILLISL
+22 RPSLYNLLNRL
-33 KDDFNTEFK
+33 KDHFNKEFK
-42 IEHEPKKDKQGG
+42 IEHEPKREQGS
-54 QPDFRVSYQGLN
+54 QPDFRISYQGFN
-66 IGYIENKRVGTDLI
+66 IGYIENKRAGENLS
-80 QLLKSDQILKY
+80 QLLKKDQIRKY

-100 TDYLN
+100 TDYLK
-105 FVWVGKDENNAP
+105 FMWVGKDENNAP

-124 VSSLDEL
+124 VASLDEL
-131 SKPLK
+131 SKSLK
-136 PNPQTECDLV
+136 PNPQTERDLI

-171 APTKYLKDALIQYQE
+171 TPTKYLKGALIQYQ
-186 KAQVSSIFNNF
+186 KDMQVSSIFNNF

-265 IQWLLD
+265 IQWLLN
-271 EILSLINHVNM
+271 EILSLINHVDM

-322 SVVKFII
+322 SVVEFII

-376 LETRK
+376 LEMRK
-381 TSDGGTSTKEDKY
+381 TSDGGISTKEDKY

-427 KPLKENDALQ
+427 KPLKENDALK

-446 PSEIAADRGLQPI
+446 PSEIVAYRGLSPI
-459 FEKELKSAQEIKK
+459 FEKELSNAQKIKK
-472 DEKILIITGNP
+472 DENILIITGNP
-483 PYSGASSNEGL
+483 PYSGASENKGL

-513 IERNVKLTDKI
+513 IEKNIKLTDKI
-524 KKLLKNIQ
+524 QTLLSSVQIQKQSGSKNALKELKN
-532 TQNEGDKSVKNTNK
+532 
-546 DALKN
+546 
-551 LKKLHSKYKLQKEKN
+551 LHSKYKLQKEKN

-581 QNKIES
+581 QNKIKS

-651 VSINLFVKKA
+651 VSINLFVKKV
-661 QATKQK
+661 QTTKQK
-667 ILQKIYYYDVY
+667 IHYYDVY
-678 GERAEKYDFL
+678 GQRAEKYAFL

-694 SIEWLELAPREPF
+694 SIEWLELAPRAPF
-707 YLLIPQKTSLL
+707 YLLIPQKTPLL
-718 DEYEQGFSVQDMFQ
+718 EEYEQGFSVQEMFQ

-831 VFKHMLPPPTN
+831 VFKH
-842 PKTPNQTCKN
+842 
-852 VALNIARQ
+852 
-860 SKMHGEW
+860 
-867 RYVMAHKELV
+867 
-877 DINLIASAG
+877 
-886 SMGVG
+886 
-891 YNYPICQFN
+891 
-900 NPNYTENF
+900 
-908 TPEFRS
+908 
-914 FIDKHYNHS
+914 
-923 FEPLE
+923 
-928 VLGYIYALLYSP
+928 
-940 NYRKRYEEFLKADY
+940 
-954 PKILF
+954 
-959 TNNKDLF
+959 
-966 RVLSLL
+966 
-972 GIELIGLHVL
+972 
-982 NQESLNHSFEK
+982 
-993 LKDATIGGSYY
+993 
-1004 KEAHERNPIIKKPSY
+1004 
-1019 NEPEQRL
+1019 
-1026 YINHSA
+1026 
-1032 YFRGVSEEIYNYM
+1032 
-1045 IGGYGVLDKYLKSHK
+1045 
-1060 NESCNFDHVSNII
+1060 
-1073 KVIARTIEIQKTL
+1073 
-1086 GFLTSD
+1086 
-1092 LPHLKG
+1092 
-1098 NDSQALMQEILQN
+1098 
-1111 PPPPPHLIPISPLSY
+1111 
-1126 RAKPKPSEILTLMP
+1126 
-1140 HSSAKKQAITI
+1140 
-1151 SIAEAEVQP
+1151 
-1160 SLYSVLPNLALICD
+1160 
-1174 RGSKVSPIS
+1174 
-1183 NVFVTNM
+1183 
-1190 LCDLH
+1190 
-1195 VNGSGSYA
+1195 
-1203 FLLYRLE
+1203 

>member
-12 LTPESNELTH
+12 IADKKNELTH
-22 RTFLQILLISL
+22 RLFLHNLLDKL
-33 KDDFNTEFK
+33 KNHFNKEFK
-42 IEHEPKKDKQGG
+42 IEHEPERKQGS
-54 QPDFRVSYQGLN
+54 QPDFCVSFQGLS
-66 IGYIENKRVGTDLI
+66 IGYIENKRVGTNLRE
-80 QLLKSDQILKY
+80 QLEKPQILKY

-105 FVWVGKDENNAP
+105 FMWVGKDENNAP
-117 LIKKEIS
+117 FIKKEIS
-124 VSSLDEL
+124 VASLDEL
-131 SKPLK
+131 SKPPK
-136 PNPQTECDLV
+136 KQTEHDLI

-171 APTKYLKDALIQYQE
+171 PCTRCLKDALIQNQE
-186 KAQVSSIFNNF
+186 KTQVSSIFNNF
-197 KEYLYEELS
+197 KAYLYEELS

-232 KINLDNVR
+232 KIDLNNVR
-240 SSIPENF
+240 SFIPKNF

-257 KKLDAIKE
+257 KKLDEIQE
-265 IQWLLD
+265 IQWLLN
-271 EILSLINHVNM
+271 EILSLINHVDM
-282 DSIIKDLN
+282 GSILKDLN

-308 PKLREKKGVYYTPD
+308 PKLRESKGVYYTPD
-322 SVVKFII
+322 SVVEFII

-413 AHLNLSQAFKEEFK
+413 AHLNLSQAFKQEFK
-427 KPLKENDALQ
+427 KPLKENDVLK

-446 PSEIAADRGLQPI
+446 PSETIAYRGLQPI
-459 FEKELKSAQEIKK
+459 FETELKSAQKIKK
-472 DEKILIITGNP
+472 DENILIITGNP

-494 FEWEVRA
+494 FEWEVKA
-501 TYGIEPEFQTIE
+501 TYGIEPKFQTIE
-513 IERNVKLTDKI
+513 IEKNVKLTDKI
-524 KKLLKNIQ
+524 KTLLKNLQ
-532 TQNEGDKSVKNTNK
+532 TQKESGSK
-546 DALKN
+546 DALKE
-551 LKKLHSKYKLQKEKN
+551 LKKLHSKYKLQNERN
-566 PKWLLDDYVKFMRFA
+566 PKWLLDDYMKFMRFA

-621 YILNLHGNARKKEET
+621 YILNLHGNARKKEKT

-651 VSINLFVKKA
+651 VSINLFVKNP
-661 QATKQK
+661 QVVRQK
-667 ILQKIYYYDVY
+667 IHYYDVY
-678 GERAEKYDFL
+678 GQRAEKYAFL

-707 YLLIPQKTSLL
+707 YLLIPQKTPLL
-718 DEYEQGFSVQDMFQ
+718 EEYEQGFSVQDMFQ
-732 VGSTGI
+732 VSSVGIVTG
-738 CSQRDHVVF
+738 RDHVVF

-761 STLEPSELRRIYNI
+761 STLEPSELRRKYDIG
-775 KKDGRDWR
+775 DDSRDWR
-783 LEYAIKD
+783 LEYAIRD
-790 VKANAN
+790 VRANAD
-796 NLEEYIVSC
+796 NLGKYIVSC
-805 QYRPFDFYYTYYTGK
+805 QYRPFDYRWTYYTGK

-831 VFKHMLPPPTN
+831 VFKHMLPPPPPPN
-842 PKTPNQTCKN
+842 PKPPNQTRKKTVLNTPRQLKN
-852 VALNIARQ
+852 NDKSWTQCFI
-860 SKMHGEW
+860 SSH
-867 RYVMAHKELV
+867 
-877 DINLIASAG
+877 INDQGLSSGGNGAG
-886 SMGVG
+886 V
-891 YNYPICQFN
+891 NYPLYQFRD
-900 NPNYTENF
+900 PNYTENF

-940 NYRKRYEEFLKADY
+940 NYRKRYEEFFKADY

-959 TNNKDLF
+959 TKNKDLF
-966 RVLSLL
+966 IALSLL

-982 NQESLNHSFEK
+982 NQESLNYSFEK
-993 LKDATIGGSYY
+993 LKDATIGESCY
-1004 KEAHERNPIIKKPSY
+1004 KDERDPTIKKPSH
-1019 NEPEQRL
+1019 NEPDQRL

-1032 YFRGVSEEIYNYM
+1032 YFRGVSKEIYDYR
-1045 IGGYGVLDKYLKSHK
+1045 IGGYCVLDKYLKSHK
-1060 NESCNFDHVSNII
+1060 NERCDFDHVTHII

-1098 NDSQALMQEILQN
+1098 NDSKALMQKILPK
-1111 PPPPPHLIPISPLSY
+1111 PPPPPHLIPMLPLSY
-1126 RAKPKPSEILTLMP
+1126 RAKPKPALTLMP
-1140 HSSAKKQAITI
+1140 HSSAKKQAVTT
-1151 SIAEAEVQP
+1151 STAEVGDQP
-1160 SLYSVLPNLALICD
+1160 SLYSALPNLALICD

-1203 FLLYRLE
+1203 FLLYRLT

>member
-22 RTFLQILLISL
+22 RAFLENLLISL
-33 KDDFNTEFK
+33 KENFNKEFK
-42 IEHEPKKDKQGG
+42 IEHEPNRDKQGG
-54 QPDFRVSYQGLN
+54 QPDFRVSFQGLN
-66 IGYIENKRVGTDLI
+66 IGYIENKRVGTDLS

-105 FVWVGKDENNAP
+105 FVWVGKDENNEP
-117 LIKKEIS
+117 SIKRGIS
-124 VSSLDEL
+124 IASLDEL

-136 PNPQTECDLV
+136 PNPQTERDLIA
-146 ELFKSFFNY
+146 LFRGFFNH

-171 APTKYLKDALIQYQE
+171 TPTKYLKDALIQYQ
-186 KAQVSSIFNNF
+186 KDTQVSSIFKNF

-206 FEDFSDALAQTLT
+206 FEDFSDAFAQTLT

-240 SSIPENF
+240 SSIPKNF

-265 IQWLLD
+265 IQWLLN
-271 EILSLINHVNM
+271 EILILINHVDM

-334 LLKTHFKDAPL
+334 LLKTRFKDAPL

-376 LETRK
+376 LEMRK
-381 TSDGGTSTKEDKY
+381 TSDGGISTKEDKY

-427 KPLKENDALQ
+427 KPLKENDALK

-446 PSEIAADRGLQPI
+446 PSEIAAHRGLQPI

-472 DEKILIITGNP
+472 DENILIITGNP

-494 FEWEVRA
+494 FEWEVKA

-513 IERNVKLTDKI
+513 IEKNVKLTDKI
-524 KKLLKNIQ
+524 QTLLKNVQ
-532 TQNEGDKSVKNTNK
+532 TQKESGSKN
-546 DALKN
+546 ALKE
-551 LKKLHSKYKLQKEKN
+551 LKSLHSKYKLQKEKN

-607 RGLRRSLLECYDEL
+607 RGLRHSLLECYDEL
-621 YILNLHGNARKKEET
+621 YILNLHGNARKKEKT

-661 QATKQK
+661 QATKPK
-667 ILQKIYYYDVY
+667 ICYYDVY
-678 GERAEKYDFL
+678 GERAEKYAFL

-707 YLLIPQKTSLL
+707 YLLLPLKTPLL
-718 DEYEQGFSVQDMFQ
+718 EEYEQGFSVQDMFQ
-732 VGSTGI
+732 VGGTGI
-738 CSQRDHVVF
+738 CSKRDHIVF

-761 STLEPSELRRIYNI
+761 STLEPSELRRKYDIG
-775 KKDGRDWR
+775 DDSRDWR
-783 LEYAIKD
+783 LNNAIKE
-790 VKANAN
+790 VKTNIKR
-796 NLEEYIVSC
+796 LEEYIVSC
-805 QYRPFDFYYTYYTGK
+805 QYRPFDYRWTYYTPN
-820 SKSFIAYPRGE
+820 SRTFLAYPVYD

-842 PKTPNQTCKN
+842 PKTPNQTRKN
-852 VALNIARQ
+852 VALITSRRFCQ
-860 SKMHGEW
+860 SQK
-867 RYVMAHKELV
+867 
-877 DINLIASAG
+877 S
-886 SMGVG
+886 GVG
-891 YNYPICQFN
+891 FVSNKISDLRTWTCPGMEGGDYVNPLYHS
-900 NPNYTENF
+900 PNYTENF

-914 FIDKHYNHS
+914 FIDKHYSHS

-940 NYRKRYEEFLKADY
+940 NYRKRYEDFLKADY

-966 RVLSLL
+966 RALSLL

-993 LKDATIGGSYY
+993 LKDATIGESCY
-1004 KEAHERNPIIKKPSY
+1004 KESHDCNPIIKKPSH

-1032 YFRGVSEEIYNYM
+1032 YFRGVSQEIYDYR
-1045 IGGYGVLDKYLKSHK
+1045 IGGYVVLDKYLKSHK
-1060 NESCNFDHVSNII
+1060 NEPCDFDHVTNII

-1098 NDSQALMQEILQN
+1098 NDSKALMQEILQN
-1111 PPPPPHLIPISPLSY
+1111 PPPPPI
-1126 RAKPKPSEILTLMP
+1126 
-1140 HSSAKKQAITI
+1140 
-1151 SIAEAEVQP
+1151 
-1160 SLYSVLPNLALICD
+1160 
-1174 RGSKVSPIS
+1174 
-1183 NVFVTNM
+1183 
-1190 LCDLH
+1190 
-1195 VNGSGSYA
+1195 
-1203 FLLYRLE
+1203 

>member
-1 MLKEYLESIKD
+1 MLKEYLEGIKD
-12 LTPESNELTH
+12 LTPEKNELTH
-22 RTFLQILLISL
+22 RPSLCNLLNRL
-33 KDDFNTEFK
+33 KDHFNKEFK
-42 IEHEPKKDKQGG
+42 IEHEPKKEQGS
-54 QPDFRVSYQGLN
+54 QPDFRISYQGLN
-66 IGYIENKRVGTDLI
+66 IGYIENKRVGANFR

-105 FVWVGKDENNAP
+105 FMWVGKDENNAP

-124 VSSLDEL
+124 VASLDEL

-136 PNPQTECDLV
+136 PKPQTERDLI
-146 ELFKSFFNY
+146 ELFKSFFNH

-171 APTKYLKDALIQYQE
+171 PRTRYLKDALIKYQE

-240 SSIPENF
+240 SSIPKNF

-257 KKLDAIKE
+257 KKLDEIKE
-265 IQWLLD
+265 IQWLLN
-271 EILSLINHVNM
+271 EILSSINHVDM

-308 PKLREKKGVYYTPD
+308 PKLRESKGVYYTPD

-376 LETRK
+376 LEMRK
-381 TSDGGTSTKEDKY
+381 TSDGGISTKEDKY

-427 KPLKENDALQ
+427 KPLKENDALK

-446 PSEIAADRGLQPI
+446 PKETNSHYRHLFNHILQ
-459 FEKELKSAQEIKK
+459 EELNNAQKIK
-472 DEKILIITGNP
+472 DENILIITGNP

-494 FEWEVRA
+494 FEWEVKA

-513 IERNVKLTDKI
+513 IEKKVKLADKI

-532 TQNEGDKSVKNTNK
+532 TQKESSNQTQKQSDKSVKNTNK
-546 DALKN
+546 DALKH
-551 LKKLHSKYKLQKEKN
+551 LKQLHSKYKLQDERN

-621 YILNLHGNARKKEET
+621 YILNLHGNARKKEKT
-636 PQGAKDEN
+636 PQGTDDEN
-644 VFNIMQG
+644 VFNIKQG

-661 QATKQK
+661 QTTKPK
-667 ILQKIYYYDVY
+667 IHYYDVY
-678 GERAEKYDFL
+678 GERAEKYAFL

-694 SIEWLELAPREPF
+694 SIEWLELTPKKPF
-707 YLLIPQKTSLL
+707 YLLLPLKTHLL
-718 DEYEQGFSVQDMFQ
+718 DEYEQGFSVKDMFQ
-732 VGSTGI
+732 VGGTGI
-738 CSQRDHVVF
+738 CSKRDQVVF
-747 HKDKESLLKLLKDF
+747 HKKKESLLELLKDF
-761 STLEPSELRRIYNI
+761 STLEPSELRRKYDIG
-775 KKDGRDWR
+775 DDSRDWR
-783 LEYAIKD
+783 LEYAIRE
-790 VKANAN
+790 VKTNIKR
-796 NLEEYIVSC
+796 LEEYIILC
-805 QYRPFDFYYTYYTGK
+805 QYRPFDYRWTYYTPN
-820 SKSFIAYPRGE
+820 SRTFLAYPVYD
-831 VFKHMLPPPTN
+831 VFKHMLPPP
-842 PKTPNQTCKN
+842 PPN
-852 VALNIARQ
+852 
-860 SKMHGEW
+860 
-867 RYVMAHKELV
+867 
-877 DINLIASAG
+877 
-886 SMGVG
+886 
-891 YNYPICQFN
+891 
-900 NPNYTENF
+900 
-908 TPEFRS
+908 
-914 FIDKHYNHS
+914 
-923 FEPLE
+923 
-928 VLGYIYALLYSP
+928 
-940 NYRKRYEEFLKADY
+940 
-954 PKILF
+954 
-959 TNNKDLF
+959 
-966 RVLSLL
+966 
-972 GIELIGLHVL
+972 
-982 NQESLNHSFEK
+982 
-993 LKDATIGGSYY
+993 
-1004 KEAHERNPIIKKPSY
+1004 KP
-1019 NEPEQRL
+1019 
-1026 YINHSA
+1026 
-1032 YFRGVSEEIYNYM
+1032 
-1045 IGGYGVLDKYLKSHK
+1045 
-1060 NESCNFDHVSNII
+1060 
-1073 KVIARTIEIQKTL
+1073 
-1086 GFLTSD
+1086 
-1092 LPHLKG
+1092 
-1098 NDSQALMQEILQN
+1098 
-1111 PPPPPHLIPISPLSY
+1111 
-1126 RAKPKPSEILTLMP
+1126 
-1140 HSSAKKQAITI
+1140 
-1151 SIAEAEVQP
+1151 
-1160 SLYSVLPNLALICD
+1160 
-1174 RGSKVSPIS
+1174 
-1183 NVFVTNM
+1183 
-1190 LCDLH
+1190 
-1195 VNGSGSYA
+1195 
-1203 FLLYRLE
+1203 

>member
-12 LTPESNELTH
+12 LTPEKNELAH
-22 RTFLQILLISL
+22 RSFLQNLLNRL
-33 KDDFNTEFK
+33 KDHFNKEFK
-42 IEHEPKKDKQGG
+42 IEHEPKKEQGS
-54 QPDFRVSYQGLN
+54 QPDFRVSFQGLN
-66 IGYIENKRVGTDLI
+66 IGYIENKRAGVNLN
-80 QLLKSDQILKY
+80 QLLKSDQIRKY

-105 FVWVGKDENNAP
+105 FMWVGKDENNAP
-117 LIKKEIS
+117 SIKKEIS
-124 VSSLDEL
+124 VASLDEL

-136 PNPQTECDLV
+136 PKPQTERDLI
-146 ELFKSFFNY
+146 ELFKSFFNH
-155 EAAPITNA
+155 EATPITNA

-171 APTKYLKDALIQYQE
+171 PRTRYLKDALIKYQE
-186 KAQVSSIFNNF
+186 KTQVSSIFNNF

-257 KKLDAIKE
+257 KKLDGIKE
-265 IQWLLD
+265 IQWLLN
-271 EILSLINHVNM
+271 EILSSINHVDM

-308 PKLREKKGVYYTPD
+308 PKLRESKGVYYTPD

-351 DNENIKLLD
+351 DNEDIKLLD

-376 LETRK
+376 LEMRK
-381 TSDGGTSTKEDKY
+381 TSDGGISTKEDKY

-403 FEYLIAPYAI
+403 FKYLIAPYAI
-413 AHLNLSQAFKEEFK
+413 AHLNLSQAFKDEFK
-427 KPLKENDALQ
+427 KPLKENDALK

-494 FEWEVRA
+494 FEWEVKA

-532 TQNEGDKSVKNTNK
+532 TQKESGSKNAPKSGSK

-551 LKKLHSKYKLQKEKN
+551 LKQIYSKYKLQDEKN

-607 RGLRRSLLECYDEL
+607 RGLRHSLLECYDEL
-621 YILNLHGNARKKEET
+621 YILNLHGNARKKEKT
-636 PQGAKDEN
+636 PQGADDDN

-661 QATKQK
+661 QITKQK
-667 ILQKIYYYDVY
+667 IHYYDVY
-678 GERAEKYDFL
+678 GERAEKYAFL

-694 SIEWLELAPREPF
+694 SIEWLELTPRKPF
-707 YLLIPQKTSLL
+707 YLLLPLETRLL
-718 DEYEQGFSVQDMFQ
+718 DEYEQGFSVKDMFQ

-747 HKDKESLLKLLKDF
+747 HKKKENLLELLKDF
-761 STLEPSELRRIYNI
+761 STLEPSELRRKYNI
-775 KKDGRDWR
+775 GNDGRDWR
-783 LEYAIKD
+783 LEYAIRD
-790 VKANAN
+790 VRANAD
-796 NLEEYIVSC
+796 NLEKYIVLC
-805 QYRPFDFYYTYYTGK
+805 QYYPFDYRWTYYTGK
-820 SKSFIAYPRGE
+820 SKSFIAYPRGD
-831 VFKHMLPPPTN
+831 VFKHMLPPP
-842 PKTPNQTCKN
+842 PPN
-852 VALNIARQ
+852 
-860 SKMHGEW
+860 
-867 RYVMAHKELV
+867 
-877 DINLIASAG
+877 
-886 SMGVG
+886 
-891 YNYPICQFN
+891 
-900 NPNYTENF
+900 
-908 TPEFRS
+908 
-914 FIDKHYNHS
+914 
-923 FEPLE
+923 
-928 VLGYIYALLYSP
+928 
-940 NYRKRYEEFLKADY
+940 
-954 PKILF
+954 
-959 TNNKDLF
+959 
-966 RVLSLL
+966 
-972 GIELIGLHVL
+972 
-982 NQESLNHSFEK
+982 
-993 LKDATIGGSYY
+993 
-1004 KEAHERNPIIKKPSY
+1004 KP
-1019 NEPEQRL
+1019 
-1026 YINHSA
+1026 
-1032 YFRGVSEEIYNYM
+1032 
-1045 IGGYGVLDKYLKSHK
+1045 
-1060 NESCNFDHVSNII
+1060 
-1073 KVIARTIEIQKTL
+1073 
-1086 GFLTSD
+1086 
-1092 LPHLKG
+1092 
-1098 NDSQALMQEILQN
+1098 
-1111 PPPPPHLIPISPLSY
+1111 
-1126 RAKPKPSEILTLMP
+1126 
-1140 HSSAKKQAITI
+1140 
-1151 SIAEAEVQP
+1151 
-1160 SLYSVLPNLALICD
+1160 
-1174 RGSKVSPIS
+1174 
-1183 NVFVTNM
+1183 
-1190 LCDLH
+1190 
-1195 VNGSGSYA
+1195 
-1203 FLLYRLE
+1203 

>member
-12 LTPESNELTH
+12 LTPEKNELTH
-22 RTFLQILLISL
+22 RPSLYNLLKNL
-33 KDDFNTEFK
+33 KNDFNKEFK
-42 IEHEPKKDKQGG
+42 IEHEPERKQGS
-54 QPDFRVSYQGLN
+54 QPDFRVSFQGLN
-66 IGYIENKRVGTDLI
+66 IGYIENKKVGTDLS
-80 QLLKSDQILKY
+80 QLLKSDQVLKY

-105 FVWVGKDENNAP
+105 FVWVGKDEENKP
-117 LIKKEIS
+117 LIKRKIS
-124 VSSLDEL
+124 IASLDEL

-136 PNPQTECDLV
+136 PKPQTERDLI
-146 ELFKSFFNY
+146 EFFRGFFKH

-171 APTKYLKDALIQYQE
+171 VPTKYLKGALIQYQ
-186 KAQVSSIFNNF
+186 KDTQVSSIFNNF

-206 FEDFSDALAQTLT
+206 FEDFSDAFAQTLT
-219 YSLFLAKLNHPFE
+219 YSLFIAKLNHPFE

-240 SSIPENF
+240 SSIPKNF

-265 IQWLLD
+265 IQWLLN
-271 EILSLINHVNM
+271 EILSLINHVDM

-334 LLKTHFKDAPL
+334 LLKTYFKDAPL

-376 LETRK
+376 LEVRK
-381 TSDGGTSTKEDKY
+381 TSDGGISTKEDKY

-427 KPLKENDALQ
+427 KPLKENDALK

-472 DEKILIITGNP
+472 DENILIITGNP

-494 FEWEVRA
+494 FEWEVKA

-513 IERNVKLTDKI
+513 TKKNVKLTDEI
-524 KKLLKNIQ
+524 KTLLKNIQ
-532 TQNEGDKSVKNTNK
+532 TQKQGDKSVKNTNK

-644 VFNIMQG
+644 VFNIKQG

-667 ILQKIYYYDVY
+667 IYYYDVY
-678 GERAEKYDFL
+678 GQRAEKYAFL

-694 SIEWLELAPREPF
+694 SIEWLEIAPREPF
-707 YLLIPQKTSLL
+707 YLLIPQETPLL
-718 DEYEQGFSVQDMFQ
+718 DEYEQGFSVQKMFQ
-732 VGSTGI
+732 ISSVGIVTG
-738 CSQRDHVVF
+738 
-747 HKDKESLLKLLKDF
+747 KDRIFIANNTESLKDQV
-761 STLEPSELRRIYNI
+761 LRYCN
-775 KKDGRDWR
+775 
-783 LEYAIKD
+783 EFNEQCIKD
-790 VKANAN
+790 
-796 NLEEYIVSC
+796 IH
-805 QYRPFDFYYTYYTGK
+805 YRPFDIRKVYYDTKKLERARENT
-820 SKSFIAYPRGE
+820 
-831 VFKHMLPPPTN
+831 FKHMLPPP
-842 PKTPNQTCKN
+842 PN
-852 VALNIARQ
+852 
-860 SKMHGEW
+860 
-867 RYVMAHKELV
+867 
-877 DINLIASAG
+877 
-886 SMGVG
+886 
-891 YNYPICQFN
+891 
-900 NPNYTENF
+900 
-908 TPEFRS
+908 
-914 FIDKHYNHS
+914 
-923 FEPLE
+923 
-928 VLGYIYALLYSP
+928 
-940 NYRKRYEEFLKADY
+940 
-954 PKILF
+954 
-959 TNNKDLF
+959 
-966 RVLSLL
+966 
-972 GIELIGLHVL
+972 
-982 NQESLNHSFEK
+982 
-993 LKDATIGGSYY
+993 
-1004 KEAHERNPIIKKPSY
+1004 KP
-1019 NEPEQRL
+1019 
-1026 YINHSA
+1026 
-1032 YFRGVSEEIYNYM
+1032 
-1045 IGGYGVLDKYLKSHK
+1045 
-1060 NESCNFDHVSNII
+1060 
-1073 KVIARTIEIQKTL
+1073 
-1086 GFLTSD
+1086 
-1092 LPHLKG
+1092 
-1098 NDSQALMQEILQN
+1098 
-1111 PPPPPHLIPISPLSY
+1111 
-1126 RAKPKPSEILTLMP
+1126 
-1140 HSSAKKQAITI
+1140 
-1151 SIAEAEVQP
+1151 
-1160 SLYSVLPNLALICD
+1160 
-1174 RGSKVSPIS
+1174 
-1183 NVFVTNM
+1183 
-1190 LCDLH
+1190 
-1195 VNGSGSYA
+1195 
-1203 FLLYRLE
+1203 

>member
-12 LTPESNELTH
+12 LTTEKNELTH
-22 RTFLQILLISL
+22 RLFLHNLLDKL
-33 KDDFNTEFK
+33 KDHFNKEFK
-42 IEHEPKKDKQGG
+42 IEHEPNRDKQGG
-54 QPDFRVSYQGLN
+54 QPDFRVSFQGLN
-66 IGYIENKRVGTDLI
+66 IGYIENKRAGTNLNR
-80 QLLKSDQILKY
+80 LLKSDQVLKY

-105 FVWVGKDENNAP
+105 FVWVGKDENNEP
-117 LIKKEIS
+117 LIKREIS
-124 VSSLDEL
+124 VASLDEL

-136 PNPQTECDLV
+136 LNPQTEHDLI

-171 APTKYLKDALIQYQE
+171 VPTRYLKDALITYQKDE
-186 KAQVSSIFNNF
+186 QVSSIFNNF

-206 FEDFSDALAQTLT
+206 FEDFSDAFAQTLT

-240 SSIPENF
+240 SSIPKNF

-265 IQWLLD
+265 IQWLLN
-271 EILSLINHVNM
+271 EILSLINHVDM
-282 DSIIKDLN
+282 DSILKDLN

-376 LETRK
+376 LEVRK
-381 TSDGGTSTKEDKY
+381 TSDGGISTKEDKY

-446 PSEIAADRGLQPI
+446 PSEIAAHRGLQPI

-472 DEKILIITGNP
+472 DKKILIITGNP

-494 FEWEVRA
+494 FEWEVKA

-513 IERNVKLTDKI
+513 IEKNVKLTDKI
-524 KKLLKNIQ
+524 QKLLNNIQ
-532 TQNEGDKSVKNTNK
+532 TQKESGNNN
-546 DALKN
+546 ALKE
-551 LKKLHSKYKLQKEKN
+551 LKSLHSKYKLQKEKN

-636 PQGAKDEN
+636 PQGTKDEN
-644 VFNIMQG
+644 VFNIKQG
-651 VSINLFVKKA
+651 VSINLFVKKV

-667 ILQKIYYYDVY
+667 IHYYDVY
-678 GERAEKYDFL
+678 GQRAEKYAFL
-688 AQNDLN
+688 AQHDLN
-694 SIEWLELAPREPF
+694 SIEWLEIAPRAPF
-707 YLLIPQKTSLL
+707 YLLLPLKTPLL

-732 VGSTGI
+732 VGSVGIVTG
-738 CSQRDHVVF
+738 
-747 HKDKESLLKLLKDF
+747 KDRIFIANNTESLKEQVLRYCNEFNEQCVKD
-761 STLEPSELRRIYNI
+761 IH
-775 KKDGRDWR
+775 
-783 LEYAIKD
+783 
-790 VKANAN
+790 
-796 NLEEYIVSC
+796 
-805 QYRPFDFYYTYYTGK
+805 YRPFDIRKVYYDTKKLERAREKT
-820 SKSFIAYPRGE
+820 
-831 VFKHMLPPPTN
+831 FKHMLPPP
-842 PKTPNQTCKN
+842 PPN
-852 VALNIARQ
+852 
-860 SKMHGEW
+860 
-867 RYVMAHKELV
+867 
-877 DINLIASAG
+877 
-886 SMGVG
+886 
-891 YNYPICQFN
+891 
-900 NPNYTENF
+900 
-908 TPEFRS
+908 
-914 FIDKHYNHS
+914 
-923 FEPLE
+923 
-928 VLGYIYALLYSP
+928 
-940 NYRKRYEEFLKADY
+940 
-954 PKILF
+954 
-959 TNNKDLF
+959 
-966 RVLSLL
+966 
-972 GIELIGLHVL
+972 
-982 NQESLNHSFEK
+982 
-993 LKDATIGGSYY
+993 
-1004 KEAHERNPIIKKPSY
+1004 KP
-1019 NEPEQRL
+1019 
-1026 YINHSA
+1026 
-1032 YFRGVSEEIYNYM
+1032 
-1045 IGGYGVLDKYLKSHK
+1045 
-1060 NESCNFDHVSNII
+1060 
-1073 KVIARTIEIQKTL
+1073 
-1086 GFLTSD
+1086 
-1092 LPHLKG
+1092 
-1098 NDSQALMQEILQN
+1098 
-1111 PPPPPHLIPISPLSY
+1111 
-1126 RAKPKPSEILTLMP
+1126 
-1140 HSSAKKQAITI
+1140 
-1151 SIAEAEVQP
+1151 
-1160 SLYSVLPNLALICD
+1160 
-1174 RGSKVSPIS
+1174 
-1183 NVFVTNM
+1183 
-1190 LCDLH
+1190 
-1195 VNGSGSYA
+1195 
-1203 FLLYRLE
+1203 

>member
-12 LTPESNELTH
+12 LTEGNELTH
-22 RTFLQILLISL
+22 RSSLHNLLNRL
-33 KDDFNTEFK
+33 KDHFNKGFK
-42 IEHEPKKDKQGG
+42 IEHEPKREQGS
-54 QPDFRVSYQGLN
+54 QPDFRVSFQGLN
-66 IGYIENKRVGTDLI
+66 IGYIENKRAGVNLS
-80 QLLKSDQILKY
+80 QLLKKDQIRKY

-105 FVWVGKDENNAP
+105 FMWVGKDENNAP

-124 VSSLDEL
+124 IASLDEL

-136 PNPQTECDLV
+136 PKPQTERDLI
-146 ELFKSFFNY
+146 ELFKSFFNH

-171 APTKYLKDALIQYQE
+171 PRTRYLKDALIKYQE
-186 KAQVSSIFNNF
+186 ETQVSSIFNNF

-240 SSIPENF
+240 SSIPKNF

-257 KKLDAIKE
+257 KKLDGIKE
-265 IQWLLD
+265 IQWLLN
-271 EILSLINHVNM
+271 EILSSINHVDM
-282 DSIIKDLN
+282 DSILKDLN

-308 PKLREKKGVYYTPD
+308 PKLRESKGVYYTPN

-376 LETRK
+376 LEMRK
-381 TSDGGTSTKEDKY
+381 TSDGGISTKEDKY

-427 KPLKENDALQ
+427 KPLKENDALK

-446 PSEIAADRGLQPI
+446 PSEIAAYRGLNPI
-459 FEKELKSAQEIKK
+459 FETELLNAQEIKK
-472 DEKILIITGNP
+472 DENILIITGNP

-494 FEWEVRA
+494 FEWEVKA

-513 IERNVKLTDKI
+513 IEKKVKLTDKI
-524 KKLLKNIQ
+524 KTLLKNIQ
-532 TQNEGDKSVKNTNK
+532 TQKQGDKSVKNTNK

-551 LKKLHSKYKLQKEKN
+551 LKKLYSKYKLQDEKN

-607 RGLRRSLLECYDEL
+607 RGLRHSLLECYDEL
-621 YILNLHGNARKKEET
+621 YILNLHGNARKKEKT
-636 PQGAKDEN
+636 PQGTDDEN
-644 VFNIMQG
+644 VFNIKQG
-651 VSINLFVKKA
+651 VSINLFVKNP
-661 QATKQK
+661 QTTKQK
-667 ILQKIYYYDVY
+667 IHYCDVY
-678 GERAEKYDFL
+678 GERAEKYAFL

-694 SIEWLELAPREPF
+694 SIEWLELTPRKPF
-707 YLLIPQKTSLL
+707 YLLLPLEIRLL
-718 DEYEQGFSVQDMFQ
+718 DEYEQGFSVRNMFQ
-732 VGSTGI
+732 ISSVGIVTG
-738 CSQRDHVVF
+738 RDRIF
-747 HKDKESLLKLLKDF
+747 IANNTESLKEQVLKYCNEF
-761 STLEPSELRRIYNI
+761 NEQY
-775 KKDGRDWR
+775 
-783 LEYAIKD
+783 IKD
-790 VKANAN
+790 
-796 NLEEYIVSC
+796 IH
-805 QYRPFDFYYTYYTGK
+805 YRPFDIRKVYYDTKKLERARENT
-820 SKSFIAYPRGE
+820 
-831 VFKHMLPPPTN
+831 FKHMLPPPPPPTN
-842 PKTPNQTCKN
+842 PKTPNQTRKN
-852 VALNIARQ
+852 VALNTPRQ
-860 SKMHGEW
+860 LKNNDKSW
-867 RYVMAHKELV
+867 TQCFISSC
-877 DINLIASAG
+877 INDQGLSSGGNGAG
-886 SMGVG
+886 V
-891 YNYPICQFN
+891 NYPLYQFRD
-900 NPNYTENF
+900 PNYTENF

-928 VLGYIYALLYSP
+928 ILGYIYALLYSP
-940 NYRKRYEEFLKADY
+940 NYRKRYEGFLKIDY

-959 TNNKDLF
+959 TENKDLF
-966 RVLSLL
+966 RALSLL

-982 NQESLNHSFEK
+982 NQESLNYSFEK
-993 LKDATIGGSYY
+993 LKDATIGESCYI
-1004 KEAHERNPIIKKPSY
+1004 ETHERNPIIHKPSH
-1019 NEPEQRL
+1019 NDPEQRL

-1032 YFRGVSEEIYNYM
+1032 YFSGVSQEIYDYR
-1045 IGGYGVLDKYLKSHK
+1045 IGGYCVLDKYLKSHK
-1060 NESCNFDHVSNII
+1060 NEPCDFDHVTCII

-1098 NDSQALMQEILQN
+1098 NDSKALMQEILQN
-1111 PPPPPHLIPISPLSY
+1111 PPPPPPFNTNI
-1126 RAKPKPSEILTLMP
+1126 
-1140 HSSAKKQAITI
+1140 
-1151 SIAEAEVQP
+1151 
-1160 SLYSVLPNLALICD
+1160 ALILSRQAKAIGD
-1174 RGSKVSPIS
+1174 LDFDGAFISKEASDNNIYRRGGG
-1183 NVFVTNM
+1183 T
-1190 LCDLH
+1190 
-1195 VNGSGSYA
+1195 A
-1203 FLLYRLE
+1203 FPLFCLV

>member
-12 LTPESNELTH
+12 ITDKKNELTH
-22 RTFLQILLISL
+22 RPFLHNLLDKL
-33 KDDFNTEFK
+33 KNHFNKEFK
-42 IEHEPKKDKQGG
+42 IEHEPKRDQGS
-54 QPDFRVSYQGLN
+54 QPDFRVSFQGLN
-66 IGYIENKRVGTDLI
+66 IGYIENKRVGENLS
-80 QLLKSDQILKY
+80 QLLKNKQILKY

-105 FVWVGKDENNAP
+105 FMWVGKDENNAP

-124 VSSLDEL
+124 VASLDEL

-136 PNPQTECDLV
+136 PNPQTEHDLI
-146 ELFKSFFNY
+146 ELFKSFFNH

-171 APTKYLKDALIQYQE
+171 PRTRYLKDALIKYQE
-186 KAQVSSIFNNF
+186 KTQVSSIFKNF

-257 KKLDAIKE
+257 KKLDGIKE
-265 IQWLLD
+265 IQWLLN
-271 EILSLINHVNM
+271 EILSSINHVDM

-308 PKLREKKGVYYTPD
+308 PKLRESKGVYYTPD
-322 SVVKFII
+322 SVVRFII

-376 LETRK
+376 LEMRK

-427 KPLKENDALQ
+427 KPLKENDALK

-446 PSEIAADRGLQPI
+446 PNEIAADRGLQPI

-494 FEWEVRA
+494 FEWEVKA

-532 TQNEGDKSVKNTNK
+532 TQKEGDKSVKNTNK
-546 DALKN
+546 NALKN
-551 LKKLHSKYKLQKEKN
+551 LKQLHSKYKLQNEKN

-621 YILNLHGNARKKEET
+621 YILNLHGNARKKEKT
-636 PQGAKDEN
+636 TQGAKDEN
-644 VFNIMQG
+644 VFNIKQG
-651 VSINLFVKKA
+651 VSINLFVKNP
-661 QATKQK
+661 QTTNQK
-667 ILQKIYYYDVY
+667 IHYYDVY
-678 GERAEKYDFL
+678 GERAEKYAFL

-694 SIEWLELAPREPF
+694 SIEWLELTPRKPF
-707 YLLIPQKTSLL
+707 YLLLPLETRLL
-718 DEYEQGFSVQDMFQ
+718 DEYEQGFSVKEMFQ
-732 VGSTGI
+732 ISSVGIVTG
-738 CSQRDHVVF
+738 
-747 HKDKESLLKLLKDF
+747 KDRIFIANNTESLKEQVLKYCNEF
-761 STLEPSELRRIYNI
+761 NEQC
-775 KKDGRDWR
+775 
-783 LEYAIKD
+783 IKD
-790 VKANAN
+790 
-796 NLEEYIVSC
+796 IH
-805 QYRPFDFYYTYYTGK
+805 YRPFDIRKVYYDTKKLERARENT
-820 SKSFIAYPRGE
+820 
-831 VFKHMLPPPTN
+831 FKHMLPPPTN
-842 PKTPNQTCKN
+842 PKTPNQTRKN
-852 VALNIARQ
+852 AALNTPRQ
-860 SKMHGEW
+860 LKNNDKSWTQCFISTH
-867 RYVMAHKELV
+867 
-877 DINLIASAG
+877 INNQGLSSGGNGAG
-886 SMGVG
+886 V
-891 YNYPICQFN
+891 NYPLYQFRD
-900 NPNYTENF
+900 PNYTENF

-914 FIDKHYNHS
+914 FIDKRYNHS

-940 NYRKRYEEFLKADY
+940 NYRKHYEDFLKADY

-982 NQESLNHSFEK
+982 NEESLNYSFEK
-993 LKDATIGGSYY
+993 LKDATIGESCY
-1004 KEAHERNPIIKKPSY
+1004 KDERNPIIKKPSH
-1019 NEPEQRL
+1019 NEQRL

-1032 YFRGVSEEIYNYM
+1032 YFRGVSKEIYDYM
-1045 IGGYGVLDKYLKSHK
+1045 IGGYCVLDKYLKSHK
-1060 NESCNFDHVSNII
+1060 NEPCDFDHVSNII

-1098 NDSQALMQEILQN
+1098 NDSEALMQEILRN
-1111 PPPPPHLIPISPLSY
+1111 PPPPPPF
-1126 RAKPKPSEILTLMP
+1126 KPSGVKYRKTEQDTG
-1140 HSSAKKQAITI
+1140 
-1151 SIAEAEVQP
+1151 
-1160 SLYSVLPNLALICD
+1160 SLEFSNGNRYTNRVLLHNLWGNNAFIPNLALVCD
-1174 RGSKVSPIS
+1174 RGSKVSLIS
-1183 NVFVTNM
+1183 NLFVTNM
-1190 LCDLH
+1190 ICDLH

>member
-12 LTPESNELTH
+12 LTEDNELAH
-22 RTFLQILLISL
+22 RPSLYNLLNRL
-33 KDDFNTEFK
+33 KDNFNKEFK
-42 IEHEPKKDKQGG
+42 IEHEQREQGS
-54 QPDFRVSYQGLN
+54 QPDFRVSFQGLN
-66 IGYIENKRVGTDLI
+66 IGYIENKRAGVDLI
-80 QLLKSDQILKY
+80 KLLKSDQIRKY

-105 FVWVGKDENNAP
+105 FMWVGKDENNAP

-124 VSSLDEL
+124 VASLDEL

-136 PNPQTECDLV
+136 PKPQTEHDLI
-146 ELFKSFFNY
+146 ELFKSFFNH

-171 APTKYLKDALIQYQE
+171 PRTRYLKDALIKYQE
-186 KAQVSSIFNNF
+186 KTQVFSIFNNF

-240 SSIPENF
+240 SSIPKNF

-257 KKLDAIKE
+257 KKLDEIKE
-265 IQWLLD
+265 IQWLLN
-271 EILSLINHVNM
+271 EILSSINHVDM

-308 PKLREKKGVYYTPD
+308 PKLRESKGVYYTPD
-322 SVVKFII
+322 SVVEFII

-334 LLKTHFKDAPL
+334 LLKMHFKDAPL

-376 LETRK
+376 LEMRK
-381 TSDGGTSTKEDKY
+381 TSDGGISTKEDKY

-427 KPLKENDALQ
+427 KPLKENDALK
-437 IILTNTLIQ
+437 IILANTLIQ
-446 PSEIAADRGLQPI
+446 PSEIAAYRGLNPI
-459 FEKELKSAQEIKK
+459 FETELLSAQEIKK
-472 DEKILIITGNP
+472 DENILIITGNP

-494 FEWEVRA
+494 FEWEVKA

-513 IERNVKLTDKI
+513 IEKKVKLADKI
-524 KKLLKNIQ
+524 KTLLKNIQ
-532 TQNEGDKSVKNTNK
+532 AQKQSGSKN
-546 DALKN
+546 ALKE
-551 LKKLHSKYKLQKEKN
+551 LKKLYSKYKLQNEEN
-566 PKWLLDDYVKFMRFA
+566 PKWILDDYVKFMRFA

-621 YILNLHGNARKKEET
+621 YILNLHGDARKKEKT
-636 PQGAKDEN
+636 PQGADDEN
-644 VFNIMQG
+644 VFNIKQG
-651 VSINLFVKKA
+651 VSINLFVKNP
-661 QATKQK
+661 QTTKQK
-667 ILQKIYYYDVY
+667 IHYYDVY
-678 GERAEKYDFL
+678 GERAEKYAFL

-694 SIEWLELAPREPF
+694 SIEWLELTPREPF
-707 YLLIPQKTSLL
+707 YLLLSLETRLL
-718 DEYEQGFSVQDMFQ
+718 DEYEQGFSVKDMFQ
-732 VGSTGI
+732 VGGTGI

-747 HKDKESLLKLLKDF
+747 HKDKESLLRLLKDF
-761 STLEPSELRRIYNI
+761 STLDPSELRRIYNI

-790 VKANAN
+790 VKANVN
-796 NLEEYIVSC
+796 NLEKYIVLC

-820 SKSFIAYPRGE
+820 LKSFIAYPRGE
-831 VFKHMLPPPTN
+831 VFKHMLPPPPTN
-842 PKTPNQTCKN
+842 PKTPNQTRKN
-852 VALNIARQ
+852 VALITSRRFCQ
-860 SKMHGEW
+860 SQK
-867 RYVMAHKELV
+867 
-877 DINLIASAG
+877 S
-886 SMGVG
+886 GVG
-891 YNYPICQFN
+891 FVSNKISGLRTWTCPGMEGGDYVNPLYH

-908 TPEFRS
+908 TPKFRS

-928 VLGYIYALLYSP
+928 ILGYIYALLYSP
-940 NYRKRYEEFLKADY
+940 NYRKRYEGFLKIDY

-959 TNNKDLF
+959 TKNKDLF
-966 RVLSLL
+966 RALSLL

-982 NQESLNHSFEK
+982 SQESLNYSFEK
-993 LKDATIGGSYY
+993 LKDATIGESGY
-1004 KEAHERNPIIKKPSY
+1004 KEAHERSPIISKKPSH

-1032 YFRGVSEEIYNYM
+1032 YFSGVSQEIYDYR
-1045 IGGYGVLDKYLKSHK
+1045 IGGYCVLYQYLKSHK
-1060 NESCNFDHVSNII
+1060 NEPCDFDHVTRII

-1098 NDSQALMQEILQN
+1098 NVSEALMQEILQN
-1111 PPPPPHLIPISPLSY
+1111 PPPHLIPNI
-1126 RAKPKPSEILTLMP
+1126 
-1140 HSSAKKQAITI
+1140 
-1151 SIAEAEVQP
+1151 
-1160 SLYSVLPNLALICD
+1160 ALILSRQAKAIGD
-1174 RGSKVSPIS
+1174 LDFDGAFISKEASDLNIS
-1183 NVFVTNM
+1183 
-1190 LCDLH
+1190 
-1195 VNGSGSYA
+1195 SGDGGTA
-1203 FLLYRLE
+1203 FPLFCLA